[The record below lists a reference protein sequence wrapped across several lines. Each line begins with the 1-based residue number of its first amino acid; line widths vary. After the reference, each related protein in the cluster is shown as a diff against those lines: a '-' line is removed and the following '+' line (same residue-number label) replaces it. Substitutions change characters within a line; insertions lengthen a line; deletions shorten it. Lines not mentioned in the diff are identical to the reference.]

1 MVYIDKYS
9 KPLIKGPKAGAR
21 VIVMDVDYKKKLFAS
36 AVSIALVFSSLM
48 LLTGAQAGAE
58 DDLEVSNLY
67 ELTGNPPPRA
77 NIPYDFFVGWK
88 NTGDD
93 SYDATVR
100 LFSDCDQDDLADESS
115 TIAMGAG
122 EDGSVT
128 LSVTFTE
135 VGEICYSATIYYA
148 LTDYGEFENYI
159 NVEPETGDADLW
171 IEFDMEGNQA
181 SPGEEVSVIFEY
193 GNEGDVST
201 LNPVT
206 FMAYFDPLDDNATNS
221 FDPSPLTFDF
231 LSPPP
236 SDAPPEPERMEW
248 YHTIPSDTDEGRYK
262 FTIVI
267 DSDEN
272 NTDEDPDLDNNN
284 AEFEMCIGD
293 CSEPDL
299 KIWDNGIDSIRAE
312 PIDPISG
319 NTVTFKYSI
328 ENAGEG
334 DAEPPGPFDEEDGE
348 LVMHLEVMKCPDGDC
363 SEQTWVFVNQSKSIR
378 TPIGAG
384 EIFTSDAIL
393 AANWSTTSDDAGF
406 WNVRIV
412 VDGENVIDETD
423 EDNNNLDWF
432 KVYDEYFELKEQRPD
447 LIVNS
452 IDEGQGKVY
461 QNDPRTI
468 QIAVTQSIL
477 GDLMADDADVFIKIR
492 DPDMSV
498 IDWFKIDDSKTVG
511 FPPETTLFEYT
522 WTPTKLGVYEFY
534 AWVDKDDTVLEWDDT
549 NNQYDSDKYVEV
561 FEKLPDLQVV
571 SVSVAPLND
580 DGYAMVGVSSDFTAT
595 IANVGVRNMTASE
608 GSKLEVTFYTAAPIS
623 AQLALI
629 NVDQAL
635 AMGESID
642 ISIPFRFLENA
653 QYRLVA
659 KVDEAKLIQE
669 EDEWNNEDYKNIYA
683 VSSMDAYVSNLS
695 VAVNDGLA
703 GKDHPITFDL
713 GMSNIPEEGT
723 YRLHFNVSIDG
734 TFGFGEVLAVAMEN
748 MTGFYP
754 IGTGYQVGS
763 CTGKASD
770 GSTLSTRTDCEA
782 EAQKM
787 GNDYPTWKSGPYG
800 FIDFNS
806 SYNHQSV
813 VMPWIPSADRTDDY
827 VVLVEVS
834 SDINVVF
841 DNDAANVSIS
851 IEKLTTNLLVE
862 SIKVTEADGSATIK
876 VTVGYPQ
883 GEQSQLDT
891 DVALK
896 VYRASD
902 YAEGGAPID
911 ELTTKTITGLL
922 KGDSRPISFT
932 WAVKNGDY
940 IFVAVVDPDNQVKEI
955 NEIDN
960 EFPSQD
966 VTFGGSTSVDPT
978 NEEDEGLFGLPAPSM
993 AIAMGMLGL
1002 VALARR
1008 RS

>member
-1 MVYIDKYS
+1 
-9 KPLIKGPKAGAR
+9 
-21 VIVMDVDYKKKLFAS
+21 MDVDYKKKLFAS
-36 AVSIALVFSSLM
+36 AVTVALVFSSLM
-48 LLTGAQAGAE
+48 LLTGVQAGAE

-67 ELTGNPPPRA
+67 EPAGTPPPRA

-100 LFSDCDQDDLADESS
+100 LFSDCDQDDLADESD
-115 TIAMGAG
+115 TITMGAG

-135 VGEICYSATIYYA
+135 VGETCYSATIHYDS
-148 LTDYGEFENYI
+148 TDYGEFENYI

-171 IEFDMEGNQA
+171 IEFDMESNQA
-181 SPGEEVSVIFEY
+181 SPGEEVNVIFVY
-193 GNEGDVST
+193 GNEGNVST

-206 FMAYFDPLDDNATNS
+206 FMAYFDPLDDDATNS
-221 FDPSPLTFDF
+221 FAPSPVTFDF
-231 LSPPP
+231 LSPPHA
-236 SDAPPEPERMEW
+236 DAPPEPESMEW
-248 YHTIPSDTDEGRYK
+248 QYTVPSDTDEGRYK
-262 FTIVI
+262 FTVII
-267 DSDEN
+267 DSEEN
-272 NTDEDPDLDNNN
+272 NTDEDPDLDNNR

-299 KIWDNGIDSIRAE
+299 RVWDNSIDSIRAE
-312 PIDPISG
+312 PLDPISG
-319 NTVTFKYSI
+319 NTVTFTYSI

-334 DAEPPGPFDEEDGE
+334 DAVPPGPFDEEEGE
-348 LVMHLEVMKCPDGDC
+348 LVVHLEVMKCPDGDC
-363 SEQTWVFVNQSKSIR
+363 SGQTWVFVNQSKSIR
-378 TPIGAG
+378 TPIGGG

-393 AANWSTTSDDAGF
+393 AANWSTSSDDAGF

-412 VDGENVIDETD
+412 VDGEDVIDETD
-423 EDNNNLDWF
+423 ESNNDLDWF
-432 KVYDEYFELKEQRPD
+432 KVYDEYFELREQRPD
-447 LIVNS
+447 LIVNG

-468 QIAVTQSIL
+468 QVAVTQSIL
-477 GDLMADDADVFIKIR
+477 GDRMADDTDVFIKIR

-511 FPPETTLFEYT
+511 LPPETTIFEYT

-534 AWVDKDDTVLEWDDT
+534 AWVDKDDTILEWEET
-549 NNQYDSDKYVEV
+549 NNEYDSDKYVEV

-580 DGYAMVGVSSDFTAT
+580 DGYAMVGVSSNLTAT
-595 IANVGVRNMTASE
+595 IANVGVRDMTASE

-623 AQLALI
+623 AQLAII

-642 ISIPFRFLENA
+642 VSIPFMFSENA
-653 QYRLVA
+653 QYRLVV
-659 KVDEAKLIQE
+659 KVDEAKLIDE
-669 EDEWNNEDYKNIYA
+669 EDTWNNENFKNIYA

-703 GKDHPITFDL
+703 GKDHPITFNL
-713 GMSNIPEEGT
+713 GMSNLPEEGT

-748 MTGFYP
+748 ITGFYP
-754 IGTGYQVGS
+754 IGIGYQV
-763 CTGKASD
+763 
-770 GSTLSTRTDCEA
+770 
-782 EAQKM
+782 
-787 GNDYPTWKSGPYG
+787 SGPYG

-813 VMPWIPSADRTDDY
+813 VMPWIPSAERTDDY
-827 VVLVEVS
+827 VVFVEVS

-851 IEKLTTNLLVE
+851 IEKLTTNLLVD

-955 NEIDN
+955 NEMDN
-960 EFPSQD
+960 EFPSLE
-966 VTFGGSTSVDPT
+966 VTFGGPTSTGPT
-978 NEEDEGLFGLPAPSM
+978 DEEDEGLFGLPAPS
-993 AIAMGMLGL
+993 IVVAMGMVGL

>member
-1 MVYIDKYS
+1 
-9 KPLIKGPKAGAR
+9 
-21 VIVMDVDYKKKLFAS
+21 MDVDYKKKFFAS
-36 AVSIALVFSSLM
+36 AVTVALVFSSLM
-48 LLTGAQAGAE
+48 LLTGVQAGAE

-67 ELTGNPPPRA
+67 ELPGNPPPRA

-100 LFSDCDQDDLADESS
+100 LFSDCDQDDLADESD
-115 TIAMGAG
+115 TITMGAG

-135 VGEICYSATIYYA
+135 VGETCYSATIHYDS
-148 LTDYGEFENYI
+148 TDYGEFENYI

-171 IEFDMEGNQA
+171 IEFNMESNQA
-181 SPGEEVSVIFEY
+181 SPGEEVNVIFEY
-193 GNEGDVST
+193 GNEGNVST

-206 FMAYFDPLDDNATNS
+206 FMAYFDPLDDDATNS

-231 LSPPP
+231 LSPPHA
-236 SDAPPEPERMEW
+236 DAPPEPESMQW
-248 YHTIPSDTDEGRYK
+248 QYTVPSDTDEGRYK
-262 FTIVI
+262 FTVII
-267 DSDEN
+267 DSEEN
-272 NTDEDPDLDNNN
+272 NTDEDPDLDNNR

-299 KIWDNGIDSIRAE
+299 RVWDNSIDSIRAE
-312 PIDPISG
+312 PLDPISG
-319 NTVTFKYSI
+319 NTVTFTYSI
-328 ENAGEG
+328 ENVGEG
-334 DAEPPGPFDEEDGE
+334 DAEPPGPFDEEEGE
-348 LVMHLEVMKCPDGDC
+348 LVVHLEVMKCPDEDC
-363 SEQTWVFVNQSKSIR
+363 SGQTWVFVNQSKSIR
-378 TPIGAG
+378 TPIGGG

-393 AANWSTTSDDAGF
+393 AVNWSTTSDDSGF

-412 VDGENVIDETD
+412 VDGEDVIDETD
-423 EDNNNLDWF
+423 EDNNDLDWF
-432 KVYDEYFELKEQRPD
+432 KVYDEYFELREQRPD
-447 LIVNS
+447 LIVNG

-461 QNDPRTI
+461 QNDLRTI
-468 QIAVTQSIL
+468 QVAVTQSIL
-477 GDLMADDADVFIKIR
+477 GDRMADDTDVFIKIR

-511 FPPETTLFEYT
+511 LPPETTIFEYT

-534 AWVDKDDTVLEWDDT
+534 AWVDKDDTILEWEET
-549 NNQYDSDKYVEV
+549 NNEYDSDKYVEV

-580 DGYAMVGVSSDFTAT
+580 DGYAMVGVSSNLTAT
-595 IANVGVRNMTASE
+595 IANVGVRDMTASE
-608 GSKLEVTFYTAAPIS
+608 GSMLEVTFYTAAPIS
-623 AQLALI
+623 AQLAII

-642 ISIPFRFLENA
+642 VSIPFMFSENA
-653 QYRLVA
+653 QYRLVV
-659 KVDEAKLIQE
+659 KVDEAKLIDE
-669 EDEWNNEDYKNIYA
+669 EDTWNNENFKNIYA

-703 GKDHPITFDL
+703 GKDHPITFNL
-713 GMSNIPEEGT
+713 GMSNLPEEGT

-748 MTGFYP
+748 ITGFYP
-754 IGTGYQVGS
+754 IGIGYQV
-763 CTGKASD
+763 
-770 GSTLSTRTDCEA
+770 
-782 EAQKM
+782 
-787 GNDYPTWKSGPYG
+787 SGPYG

-813 VMPWIPSADRTDDY
+813 VMPWIPSAERTDDY
-827 VVLVEVS
+827 VVFVEVS

-851 IEKLTTNLLVE
+851 IEKLTTNLLVD

-955 NEIDN
+955 NEVDN
-960 EFPSQD
+960 EFPSLE
-966 VTFGGSTSVDPT
+966 VTFGGPTSTGPT
-978 NEEDEGLFGLPAPSM
+978 DEEDEGLFGLPAPS
-993 AIAMGMLGL
+993 IVVAMGMVGL

>member
-1 MVYIDKYS
+1 
-9 KPLIKGPKAGAR
+9 
-21 VIVMDVDYKKKLFAS
+21 MDVIYKKKLFAS
-36 AVSIALVFSSLM
+36 AVTVALVFSSLM
-48 LLTGAQAGAE
+48 LLTGVQAGAE

-67 ELTGNPPPRA
+67 EPAGTPPPRA
-77 NIPYDFFVGWK
+77 NIPYDFLVGWK
-88 NTGDD
+88 NMGDD

-100 LFSDCDQDDLADESS
+100 LFSDCEQNDLADESD
-115 TIAMGAG
+115 TITMGGG

-135 VGEICYSATIYYA
+135 VGETCYSATINYA
-148 LTDYGEFENYI
+148 STDYGEFENFV

-171 IEFDMEGNQA
+171 IEFNMENNQA
-181 SPGEEVSVIFEY
+181 SPGEDVNVIFEY
-193 GNEGDVST
+193 GDEGDVST

-206 FMAYFDPLDDNATNS
+206 FMAYFDPLDDDATNS
-221 FDPSPLTFDF
+221 FAPSPLTFDF
-231 LSPPP
+231 LSPPHA
-236 SDAPPEPERMEW
+236 DAPPEPESMEW
-248 YHTIPSDTDEGRYK
+248 QYTVPSDTDEGRYK
-262 FTIVI
+262 FTVII
-267 DSDEN
+267 DSEEN
-272 NTDEDPDLDNNN
+272 NTDEDPDLDNNR

-299 KIWDNGIDSIRAE
+299 KVWDNSIDSIRAE
-312 PIDPISG
+312 PLDPISG

-328 ENAGEG
+328 ENVGEG
-334 DAEPPGPFDEEDGE
+334 DAEPPGPFDEEDGD
-348 LVMHLEVMKCPDGDC
+348 LVVHLEVLDCSLTTADPCRKDGDGNYLW
-363 SEQTWVFVNQSKSIR
+363 EYVNQSKSIR
-378 TPIGAG
+378 TPIGGG

-447 LIVNS
+447 LIVNG

-468 QIAVTQSIL
+468 QIAVTQSTL
-477 GDLMADDADVFIKIR
+477 GDAFADGTDVFIKIR

-498 IDWFKIDDSKTVG
+498 IDWFPLDESKGCTGCPKTVG
-511 FPPETTLFEYT
+511 FPPETTIFEYT

-534 AWVDKDDTVLEWDDT
+534 AWVDKDDTVLEWDET

-580 DGYAMVGVSSDFTAT
+580 DGYAMVGVSSDLTAT
-595 IANVGVRNMTASE
+595 IANIGVRDMTTSE

-623 AQLALI
+623 AQLATI
-629 NVDQAL
+629 TVDQAL

-642 ISIPFRFLENA
+642 ISIPFKFSENA

-713 GMSNIPEEGT
+713 GMSNLPEEGT

-734 TFGFGEVLAVAMEN
+734 TFGWGEVLAVAMEN

-754 IGTGYQVGS
+754 IGAGYQV
-763 CTGKASD
+763 
-770 GSTLSTRTDCEA
+770 
-782 EAQKM
+782 
-787 GNDYPTWKSGPYG
+787 SGPYG

-813 VMPWIPSADRTDDY
+813 VMPWIPGADRTDDY
-827 VVLVEVS
+827 VVFVEVS

-841 DNDAANVSIS
+841 DNDAANFSIS
-851 IEKLTTNLLVE
+851 IEKLTTNLLVD

-883 GEQSQLDT
+883 GEHSQLDT

-932 WAVKNGDY
+932 WAAKNGDY

-955 NEIDN
+955 NEMDN
-960 EFPSQD
+960 EFPSLE
-966 VTFGGSTSVDPT
+966 VTFGGPTSIDPT
-978 NEEDEGLFGLPAPSM
+978 DEEDKGLFGLPAPS
-993 AIAMGMLGL
+993 IVVAMVMVGL

>member
-1 MVYIDKYS
+1 
-9 KPLIKGPKAGAR
+9 
-21 VIVMDVDYKKKLFAS
+21 MDVDYKKKLFAS
-36 AVSIALVFSSLM
+36 VVAVALIFSSLM
-48 LLTGAQAGAE
+48 LLTGVQAGAE

-67 ELTGNPPPRA
+67 ELPGNPPPRA

-100 LFSDCDQDDLADESS
+100 LFSDCDQDDLADASD
-115 TIAMGAG
+115 TITMGAG

-135 VGEICYSATIYYA
+135 VGETCYSATIHYDS
-148 LTDYGEFENYI
+148 TDYGEFENYI

-171 IEFDMEGNQA
+171 IEFDMESNQA
-181 SPGEEVSVIFEY
+181 SPGEEVNVIFEY

-206 FMAYFDPLDDNATNS
+206 FMAYFDPLDDDATNS

-231 LSPPP
+231 LSPPHA
-236 SDAPPEPERMEW
+236 DAPPEPESMQW
-248 YHTIPSDTDEGRYK
+248 QYTVPSDTDEGRYK
-262 FTIVI
+262 FTVII
-267 DSDEN
+267 DSEEN
-272 NTDEDPDLDNNN
+272 NTDEDPDLDNNR

-299 KIWDNGIDSIRAE
+299 RVWDNSIDSIRAE
-312 PIDPISG
+312 PLDPISG
-319 NTVTFKYSI
+319 NTVTFTYSI

-334 DAEPPGPFDEEDGE
+334 DAEPPGPFDEEEGE
-348 LVMHLEVMKCPDGDC
+348 LVVHLEVMKCPDEDC
-363 SEQTWVFVNQSKSIR
+363 SGQTWVFVNQSKSIR
-378 TPIGAG
+378 TPIGGG

-393 AANWSTTSDDAGF
+393 AVNWSTTFDDSGF

-412 VDGENVIDETD
+412 VDGEDVIDETD
-423 EDNNNLDWF
+423 EDNNDLDWF
-432 KVYDEYFELKEQRPD
+432 KVYDEYFELREQRPD
-447 LIVNS
+447 LIVNG

-461 QNDPRTI
+461 QYDPRTI
-468 QIAVTQSIL
+468 QVAVTQSIL
-477 GDLMADDADVFIKIR
+477 GDRMADDTDVFIKIR

-511 FPPETTLFEYT
+511 LPPETTIFEYT

-534 AWVDKDDTVLEWDDT
+534 AWVDKDDTILEWEET
-549 NNQYDSDKYVEV
+549 NNEYDSDKYVEV

-580 DGYAMVGVSSDFTAT
+580 DGYAIVGVSSNLTAT
-595 IANVGVRNMTASE
+595 IANVGVRDMTASE

-623 AQLALI
+623 AQLAII

-642 ISIPFRFLENA
+642 VSIPFMFSENA
-653 QYRLVA
+653 QYRLVV
-659 KVDEAKLIQE
+659 KVDEAKLIDE
-669 EDEWNNEDYKNIYA
+669 EDTWNNENFKNIYA

-703 GKDHPITFDL
+703 GKDHPITFNL
-713 GMSNIPEEGT
+713 GMSNLPEEGT

-748 MTGFYP
+748 ITGFYP
-754 IGTGYQVGS
+754 IGIGYQV
-763 CTGKASD
+763 
-770 GSTLSTRTDCEA
+770 
-782 EAQKM
+782 
-787 GNDYPTWKSGPYG
+787 SGPYG

-813 VMPWIPSADRTDDY
+813 VMPWIPSAERTDDY
-827 VVLVEVS
+827 FVFVEVS

-851 IEKLTTNLLVE
+851 IEKLTTNLLVD

-891 DVALK
+891 DVVLK

-955 NEIDN
+955 NEMDN
-960 EFPSQD
+960 EFPSLE
-966 VTFGGSTSVDPT
+966 VAFGGPTSTGPT
-978 NEEDEGLFGLPAPSM
+978 DEEDEGLFGLPAPS
-993 AIAMGMLGL
+993 IVVAMGMVGL

>member
-1 MVYIDKYS
+1 
-9 KPLIKGPKAGAR
+9 
-21 VIVMDVDYKKKLFAS
+21 MDVNYKKKLFAS
-36 AVSIALVFSSLM
+36 AVTVALVFSSLM
-48 LLTGAQAGAE
+48 LLTGVQAGAE

-67 ELTGNPPPRA
+67 EPAGTPPPRA
-77 NIPYDFFVGWK
+77 NIPYDFLVGWK
-88 NTGDD
+88 NMGDD

-100 LFSDCDQDDLADESS
+100 LFSDCDQDGLADESD
-115 TIAMGAG
+115 TITMGAG

-135 VGEICYSATIYYA
+135 VGDTCYSATIFYDSI
-148 LTDYGEFENYI
+148 DYGEFENYV

-171 IEFDMEGNQA
+171 IGFNMENNQA
-181 SPGEEVSVIFEY
+181 NPGEDVNVIFEY
-193 GNEGDVST
+193 GDEGDVST

-206 FMAYFDPLDDNATNS
+206 FMAYFDPLDDDATNS
-221 FDPSPLTFDF
+221 FAPSPVTFDF
-231 LSPPP
+231 LSPPHA
-236 SDAPPEPERMEW
+236 DAPPEPESMEW
-248 YHTIPSDTDEGRYK
+248 QYTVPSDTDEGRYK
-262 FTIVI
+262 FTVII
-267 DSDEN
+267 DSEEN
-272 NTDEDPDLDNNN
+272 NTDEDPDLDNNR

-293 CSEPDL
+293 CTEPDL
-299 KIWDNGIDSIRAE
+299 RVWDNSIDSIRAE
-312 PIDPISG
+312 PLDPISG
-319 NTVTFKYSI
+319 NTVTFTYSI

-334 DAEPPGPFDEEDGE
+334 DAVPPGPFDEEEGE
-348 LVMHLEVMKCPDGDC
+348 LVVHLEVMKCPDGDC
-363 SEQTWVFVNQSKSIR
+363 SGQTWVFVNQSKSIR
-378 TPIGAG
+378 TPIGGG

-393 AANWSTTSDDAGF
+393 AANWSTSSDDAGF

-412 VDGENVIDETD
+412 VDGEDVIDETD
-423 EDNNNLDWF
+423 ESNNVLDWF
-432 KVYDEYFELKEQRPD
+432 KVYDEYFELREQRPD
-447 LIVNS
+447 LIVNG

-468 QIAVTQSIL
+468 QVAVTQSTL
-477 GDLMADDADVFIKIR
+477 GDRMADDTDVFIKIR

-511 FPPETTLFEYT
+511 LPPETTLFEYT

-534 AWVDKDDTVLEWDDT
+534 AWVDKDDTILEWDDT
-549 NNQYDSDKYVEV
+549 NNQYGSDKYVEV
-561 FEKLPDLQVV
+561 FEKLPDLDVV

-580 DGYAMVGVSSDFTAT
+580 DGYAMVGVSSNLTAT
-595 IANVGVRNMTASE
+595 IANVGVRDMTASE

-623 AQLALI
+623 AQLATI

-642 ISIPFRFLENA
+642 VSIPFMFSENA
-653 QYRLVA
+653 QYRLVV
-659 KVDEAKLIQE
+659 KVDEAKLI
-669 EDEWNNEDYKNIYA
+669 DEVDIWNNENFKNIYA

-695 VAVNDGLA
+695 VALNDGLA

-713 GMSNIPEEGT
+713 GMSNLPEEGT

-734 TFGFGEVLAVAMEN
+734 TFGFGEVLAVSMEN
-748 MTGFYP
+748 TTVSGNPAGSCDGKDVTVKDGKQYCTV
-754 IGTGYQVGS
+754 GTGYQV
-763 CTGKASD
+763 
-770 GSTLSTRTDCEA
+770 
-782 EAQKM
+782 
-787 GNDYPTWKSGPYG
+787 SGPYG

-813 VMPWIPSADRTDDY
+813 VMPWIPSAERTDDY
-827 VVLVEVS
+827 VVFVEVS

-851 IEKLTTNLLVE
+851 IVKLTTNLLVD

-955 NEIDN
+955 NEMDN
-960 EFPSQD
+960 EFPSLE
-966 VTFGGSTSVDPT
+966 VAFGGPTSTGPT
-978 NEEDEGLFGLPAPSM
+978 DEEDEGLFGLPAPS
-993 AIAMGMLGL
+993 IVVAMGMIGL

>member
-1 MVYIDKYS
+1 
-9 KPLIKGPKAGAR
+9 
-21 VIVMDVDYKKKLFAS
+21 MDVNYKKKLFAS
-36 AVSIALVFSSLM
+36 AVTVALVFSSLM
-48 LLTGAQAGAE
+48 LLTGVQAGAE

-67 ELTGNPPPRA
+67 EPAGTPPPRA
-77 NIPYDFFVGWK
+77 NIPYDFLVGWK
-88 NTGDD
+88 NMGDD

-100 LFSDCDQDDLADESS
+100 LFSDCDQDGLADESD
-115 TIAMGAG
+115 TITMGAG

-135 VGEICYSATIYYA
+135 VGETCYSATIFYDSI
-148 LTDYGEFENYI
+148 DYGEFENYV

-171 IEFDMEGNQA
+171 IGFNMENNQA
-181 SPGEEVSVIFEY
+181 NPGEDVNVIFEY
-193 GNEGDVST
+193 GDEGDVST

-206 FMAYFDPLDDNATNS
+206 FMAYFDPLDDDATNS
-221 FDPSPLTFDF
+221 FAPSPVTFDF
-231 LSPPP
+231 LSPPHA
-236 SDAPPEPERMEW
+236 DAPPEPESMEW
-248 YHTIPSDTDEGRYK
+248 QYTVPSDTDEGRYK
-262 FTIVI
+262 FTVII
-267 DSDEN
+267 DSEEN
-272 NTDEDPDLDNNN
+272 NTDEDPDLDNNR

-293 CSEPDL
+293 CTEPDL
-299 KIWDNGIDSIRAE
+299 RVWDNSIDSIRAE
-312 PIDPISG
+312 PLDPISG
-319 NTVTFKYSI
+319 NTVTFTYSI

-334 DAEPPGPFDEEDGE
+334 DAVPPGPFDEEEGE
-348 LVMHLEVMKCPDGDC
+348 LVVHLEVMKCPDGDC
-363 SEQTWVFVNQSKSIR
+363 SGQTWVFVNQSKSIR
-378 TPIGAG
+378 TPIGGG

-393 AANWSTTSDDAGF
+393 AANWSTSSDDAGF

-412 VDGENVIDETD
+412 VDGEDVIDETD
-423 EDNNNLDWF
+423 ESNNDLDWF
-432 KVYDEYFELKEQRPD
+432 KVYDEYFELREQRPD
-447 LIVNS
+447 LIVNG

-468 QIAVTQSIL
+468 QVAVTQSTL
-477 GDLMADDADVFIKIR
+477 GDRMADDTDVFIKIR

-511 FPPETTLFEYT
+511 LPPETTLFEYT

-534 AWVDKDDTVLEWDDT
+534 AWVDKDDTILEWDDT
-549 NNQYDSDKYVEV
+549 NNQYGSDKYVEV
-561 FEKLPDLQVV
+561 FEKLPDLDVV

-580 DGYAMVGVSSDFTAT
+580 DGYAMVGVSSNLTAT
-595 IANVGVRNMTASE
+595 IANVGVRDMTASE

-623 AQLALI
+623 AQLATI

-642 ISIPFRFLENA
+642 VSIPFMFSENA
-653 QYRLVA
+653 QYRLVV
-659 KVDEAKLIQE
+659 KVDEAKLI
-669 EDEWNNEDYKNIYA
+669 DEVDTWNNENFKNIYA

-695 VAVNDGLA
+695 VALNDGLA

-713 GMSNIPEEGT
+713 GMSNLPEEGT

-734 TFGFGEVLAVAMEN
+734 TFGFGEVLAVSMEN
-748 MTGFYP
+748 TTVSGNPAGSCDGKDVTVKDGKQYCTV
-754 IGTGYQVGS
+754 GTGYQV
-763 CTGKASD
+763 
-770 GSTLSTRTDCEA
+770 
-782 EAQKM
+782 
-787 GNDYPTWKSGPYG
+787 SGPYG

-813 VMPWIPSADRTDDY
+813 VMPWIPSAERTDDY
-827 VVLVEVS
+827 VVFVEVS

-851 IEKLTTNLLVE
+851 IEKLTTNLLVD

-955 NEIDN
+955 NEMDN
-960 EFPSQD
+960 EFPSLE
-966 VTFGGSTSVDPT
+966 VAFGGPTSTGPT
-978 NEEDEGLFGLPAPSM
+978 DEEDEGLFGLPAPS
-993 AIAMGMLGL
+993 IVVAMGMIGL

>member
-1 MVYIDKYS
+1 
-9 KPLIKGPKAGAR
+9 
-21 VIVMDVDYKKKLFAS
+21 MDVDYKKKLFAS
-36 AVSIALVFSSLM
+36 VVAVALIFSSLM
-48 LLTGAQAGAE
+48 LLTGVQAGAE

-67 ELTGNPPPRA
+67 ELPGNPPPRA

-100 LFSDCDQDDLADESS
+100 LFSDCDQDDLADESD
-115 TIAMGAG
+115 TITMGAG

-135 VGEICYSATIYYA
+135 VGETCYSATIHYDS
-148 LTDYGEFENYI
+148 TDYGEFENYI

-171 IEFDMEGNQA
+171 IEFDMESNQA
-181 SPGEEVSVIFEY
+181 SPGEEVNVIFEY

-206 FMAYFDPLDDNATNS
+206 FMAYFDPLDDDATNNS

-231 LSPPP
+231 LSPPHA
-236 SDAPPEPERMEW
+236 DAPPEPESMQW
-248 YHTIPSDTDEGRYK
+248 QYTVPSDTDEGRYK
-262 FTIVI
+262 FTVII
-267 DSDEN
+267 DSEEN
-272 NTDEDPDLDNNN
+272 NTDEDPDLDNNR

-293 CSEPDL
+293 CTEPDL
-299 KIWDNGIDSIRAE
+299 RVWDNSIDSIRAE
-312 PIDPISG
+312 PLDPISG
-319 NTVTFKYSI
+319 NTVTFTYSI

-334 DAEPPGPFDEEDGE
+334 DAEPPGPFDEEEGE
-348 LVMHLEVMKCPDGDC
+348 LVVHLEVMKCPDEDC
-363 SEQTWVFVNQSKSIR
+363 SGQTWVFVNQSKSIR
-378 TPIGAG
+378 TPIGGG

-393 AANWSTTSDDAGF
+393 AVNWSTIFDDSGF

-412 VDGENVIDETD
+412 VDGEDVIDETD
-423 EDNNNLDWF
+423 EDNNDLDWF
-432 KVYDEYFELKEQRPD
+432 KVYDEYFELREQRPD
-447 LIVNS
+447 LIVNG

-468 QIAVTQSIL
+468 QVAVTQSIL
-477 GDLMADDADVFIKIR
+477 GDRMADDTDVFIKIR

-511 FPPETTLFEYT
+511 LPPETTIFEYT

-534 AWVDKDDTVLEWDDT
+534 AWVDKDDTILEWEET
-549 NNQYDSDKYVEV
+549 NNEYDSDKYVEV

-580 DGYAMVGVSSDFTAT
+580 DGYAMVGVSSNLTAT
-595 IANVGVRNMTASE
+595 IANVGVRDMTASE

-623 AQLALI
+623 AQLAII

-642 ISIPFRFLENA
+642 VSIPFMFSENA
-653 QYRLVA
+653 QYRLVV
-659 KVDEAKLIQE
+659 KVDEAKLIDE
-669 EDEWNNEDYKNIYA
+669 EDTWNNENFKNIYA

-703 GKDHPITFDL
+703 GKDHPITFNL
-713 GMSNIPEEGT
+713 GMSNLPEEGT

-748 MTGFYP
+748 ITGFYP
-754 IGTGYQVGS
+754 IGIGYQV
-763 CTGKASD
+763 
-770 GSTLSTRTDCEA
+770 
-782 EAQKM
+782 
-787 GNDYPTWKSGPYG
+787 SGPYG

-813 VMPWIPSADRTDDY
+813 VMPWIPSAERTDDY
-827 VVLVEVS
+827 VVFVEVS

-851 IEKLTTNLLVE
+851 IEKLTTNLLVD

-940 IFVAVVDPDNQVKEI
+940 IFVAIVDPDNQVKEI
-955 NEIDN
+955 NEMDN
-960 EFPSQD
+960 EFPSLE
-966 VTFGGSTSVDPT
+966 VTFGGPTSTDPT
-978 NEEDEGLFGLPAPSM
+978 DEEDEGLFGLPAPS
-993 AIAMGMLGL
+993 IVVAMGMVGL

>member
-1 MVYIDKYS
+1 
-9 KPLIKGPKAGAR
+9 
-21 VIVMDVDYKKKLFAS
+21 MDVNYKKKLFAS
-36 AVSIALVFSSLM
+36 AVTVALVFSSLM
-48 LLTGAQAGAE
+48 LLTGVQAGAE

-67 ELTGNPPPRA
+67 EPAGTPPPRA
-77 NIPYDFFVGWK
+77 NIPYDFLVGWK

-100 LFSDCDQDDLADESS
+100 LFSDCDQDDLADESD
-115 TIAMGAG
+115 TITMGAG

-135 VGEICYSATIYYA
+135 VGETCYSATIHYDS
-148 LTDYGEFENYI
+148 TDYGEFENYI
-159 NVEPETGDADLW
+159 NVEPETGDANLW

-181 SPGEEVSVIFEY
+181 SPGEEVNVIFEY

-206 FMAYFDPLDDNATNS
+206 FMAYFDPLDDDATNS
-221 FDPSPLTFDF
+221 FAPSPVTFDF
-231 LSPPP
+231 LSPPHA
-236 SDAPPEPERMEW
+236 DAPPEPESMEW
-248 YHTIPSDTDEGRYK
+248 QYTVPSDTDEGRYK
-262 FTIVI
+262 FTVII
-267 DSDEN
+267 DSEEN
-272 NTDEDPDLDNNN
+272 NTDEDPDLDNNR

-299 KIWDNGIDSIRAE
+299 RVWDNSIDSIRAE
-312 PIDPISG
+312 PLDPISG
-319 NTVTFKYSI
+319 NTVTFTYSI

-334 DAEPPGPFDEEDGE
+334 DAVPPGPFDEEEGE
-348 LVMHLEVMKCPDGDC
+348 LVVHLEVMKCPDGDC
-363 SEQTWVFVNQSKSIR
+363 SGQTWVFVNQSKSIR
-378 TPIGAG
+378 TPIGGG

-393 AANWSTTSDDAGF
+393 AANWSTSSDDAGF

-412 VDGENVIDETD
+412 VDGEDVIDETD
-423 EDNNNLDWF
+423 ESNNDLDWF
-432 KVYDEYFELKEQRPD
+432 KVYDEYFELREQRPD
-447 LIVNS
+447 LIVNG

-468 QIAVTQSIL
+468 QVAVTQSTL
-477 GDLMADDADVFIKIR
+477 GDRMADDTDVFIKIR

-511 FPPETTLFEYT
+511 LPPETTLFEYT

-534 AWVDKDDTVLEWDDT
+534 AWVDKDDTILEWDDT
-549 NNQYDSDKYVEV
+549 NNQYGSDKYVEV
-561 FEKLPDLQVV
+561 FEKLPDLDVV

-580 DGYAMVGVSSDFTAT
+580 DGYAMVGVSSNLTAT
-595 IANVGVRNMTASE
+595 IANVGVRDMTASE

-623 AQLALI
+623 AQLAII

-642 ISIPFRFLENA
+642 VSIPFMFSENA
-653 QYRLVA
+653 QYRLVV
-659 KVDEAKLIQE
+659 KVDEAKLI
-669 EDEWNNEDYKNIYA
+669 DEVDTWNNENFKNIYA

-703 GKDHPITFDL
+703 GKDHPITFNL
-713 GMSNIPEEGT
+713 GMSNLPEEGT

-748 MTGFYP
+748 ITGFYP
-754 IGTGYQVGS
+754 IGIGYQV
-763 CTGKASD
+763 
-770 GSTLSTRTDCEA
+770 
-782 EAQKM
+782 
-787 GNDYPTWKSGPYG
+787 SGPYG

-813 VMPWIPSADRTDDY
+813 VMPWIPSAERTDDY
-827 VVLVEVS
+827 VVFVEVS

-851 IEKLTTNLLVE
+851 IVKLTTNLLVD

-955 NEIDN
+955 NEMDN
-960 EFPSQD
+960 EFPSLE
-966 VTFGGSTSVDPT
+966 VAFGGPTSTGPT
-978 NEEDEGLFGLPAPSM
+978 DEEDEGFLGLPAPS
-993 AIAMGMLGL
+993 IVVAMGMVGL

>member
-1 MVYIDKYS
+1 
-9 KPLIKGPKAGAR
+9 
-21 VIVMDVDYKKKLFAS
+21 MDVDYKKKLFAS
-36 AVSIALVFSSLM
+36 AVTVALVFSSLM

-67 ELTGNPPPRA
+67 EPAGTPPPRA
-77 NIPYDFFVGWK
+77 NIPYDFLVGWK

-100 LFSDCDQDDLADESS
+100 LFSDCDQNDLADESD
-115 TIAMGAG
+115 TITMGAG

-135 VGEICYSATIYYA
+135 VGEICYSATINYA
-148 LTDYGEFENYI
+148 STDYGEFENFV

-171 IEFDMEGNQA
+171 IEFNMENNQA
-181 SPGEEVSVIFEY
+181 SPGEDVNVIFEY
-193 GNEGDVST
+193 GDEGDVST

-206 FMAYFDPLDDNATNS
+206 FMAYFDPLDDDATNS
-221 FDPSPLTFDF
+221 FAPSPVTFDF
-231 LSPPP
+231 LSPPHA
-236 SDAPPEPERMEW
+236 DAPPEPESMEW
-248 YHTIPSDTDEGRYK
+248 QYTVPSDTDEGRYK
-262 FTIVI
+262 FTVII
-267 DSDEN
+267 DSEEN
-272 NTDEDPDLDNNN
+272 NTDEDPDLDNNR

-299 KIWDNGIDSIRAE
+299 RVWDNSIDSIRAE
-312 PIDPISG
+312 PLDPISG
-319 NTVTFKYSI
+319 NTVTFTYSI

-334 DAEPPGPFDEEDGE
+334 DAEPPGPFDEEEGE
-348 LVMHLEVMKCPDGDC
+348 LVVHLEVMKCPDGDC
-363 SEQTWVFVNQSKSIR
+363 SGQTWVFVNQSKSIR
-378 TPIGAG
+378 TPIGGG

-447 LIVNS
+447 LIVNG

-468 QIAVTQSIL
+468 HIAVTQSTL
-477 GDLMADDADVFIKIR
+477 GDAFADGTDVFIKIR

-498 IDWFKIDDSKTVG
+498 IDWFPLDESKGCTGCPKTVG
-511 FPPETTLFEYT
+511 FPPETTIFEYT

-534 AWVDKDDTVLEWDDT
+534 AWVDKDDTVLEWDET

-580 DGYAMVGVSSDFTAT
+580 DGYAMVGVSSNLTAT
-595 IANVGVRNMTASE
+595 IANVGVRDMTASE

-623 AQLALI
+623 AQLATI
-629 NVDQAL
+629 TVDQAL

-642 ISIPFRFLENA
+642 ISIPFKFSENA

-713 GMSNIPEEGT
+713 GMSNLPEEGT

-748 MTGFYP
+748 ITGFYP
-754 IGTGYQVGS
+754 IGTGYQV
-763 CTGKASD
+763 
-770 GSTLSTRTDCEA
+770 
-782 EAQKM
+782 
-787 GNDYPTWKSGPYG
+787 SGPYG

-827 VVLVEVS
+827 VVFVEVS

-851 IEKLTTNLLVE
+851 IEKLTTNLIIEAVKVCNGE
-862 SIKVTEADGSATIK
+862 SKPDCIDSASIKVTI
-876 VTVGYPQ
+876 GYPQ
-883 GEQSQLDT
+883 GEESQLD
-891 DVALK
+891 LNIGLE
-896 VYRASD
+896 VYKASD
-902 YAEGGAPID
+902 YEAGEPPFYTF
-911 ELTTKTITGLL
+911 TTKSIDGILR
-922 KGDSRPISFT
+922 GDSRSISFT
-932 WAVKNGDY
+932 WAIKNTGVPY
-940 IFVAVVDPDNQVKEI
+940 IFVATIDPDDEIREI

-960 EFPSQD
+960 SYPSIE
-966 VTFGGSTSVDPT
+966 VTFGGTTSTDSTDG
-978 NEEDEGLFGLPAPSM
+978 EDEGLFGLPAPS
-993 AIAMGMLGL
+993 IVVAMGMVGL

>member
-1 MVYIDKYS
+1 
-9 KPLIKGPKAGAR
+9 
-21 VIVMDVDYKKKLFAS
+21 MDVDYKKKLFAS
-36 AVSIALVFSSLM
+36 AVTVALIFSSLM

-58 DDLEVSNLY
+58 DDLEVNNLY
-67 ELTGNPPPRA
+67 ETAGSPPPRA
-77 NIPYDFFVGWK
+77 NIPYDFVVGWR
-88 NTGDD
+88 NMGDD

-100 LFSDCDQDDLADESS
+100 LFADCDQDDLADESE
-115 TIAMGAG
+115 TISMGAG
-122 EDGSVT
+122 DDGSVT
-128 LSVTFTE
+128 LSVTFTDI
-135 VGEICYSATIYYA
+135 GEICYSATIHYDSN
-148 LTDYGEFENYI
+148 DYGEFENYVI
-159 NVEPETGDADLW
+159 VEPETGDADLW
-171 IEFDMEGNQA
+171 VEFDMESNQA
-181 SPGEEVSVIFEY
+181 QPGEEVNVVFEY

-201 LNPVT
+201 LNPLT
-206 FMAYFDPLDDNATNS
+206 FMAYFDPFDDDATNS
-221 FDPSPLTFDF
+221 FAPSPVTFDF
-231 LSPPP
+231 LSPPYN
-236 SDAPPEPERMEW
+236 SDDPPQRSEW
-248 YHTIPSDTDEGRYK
+248 SYTVPGDTDEGRYK
-262 FTIVI
+262 FTVVI
-267 DSDEN
+267 DSEEN
-272 NTDEDPDLDNNN
+272 NTDEDPDLDNNK

-293 CSEPDL
+293 CTEPDL
-299 KIWDNGIDSIRAE
+299 RVWDNGIDSIRGE

-348 LVMHLEVMKCPDGDC
+348 LVMHLEVLDCSLTTADPCRKDGDGNYLW
-363 SEQTWVFVNQSKSIR
+363 EYVNQSKSIR
-378 TPIGAG
+378 TPVGG
-384 EIFTSDAIL
+384 GDIFTSDGIL
-393 AANWSTTSDDAGF
+393 AVNWSTSPDDAGL

-412 VDGENVIDETD
+412 VDAENVIDETD
-423 EDNNNLDWF
+423 ENNNDLDWF
-432 KVYDEYFELKEQRPD
+432 KVYDEYFELREQRPD
-447 LIVNS
+447 LIVNG

-468 QIAVTQSIL
+468 QVAVTQSIL
-477 GDLMADDADVFIKIR
+477 GDAFADDTDVFIKIR

-498 IDWFKIDDSKTVG
+498 IDWFKIDDSMTVG
-511 FPPETTLFEYT
+511 FPPDNTLFEYT

-534 AWVDKDDTVLEWDDT
+534 AWVDKDDTILEWDET
-549 NNQYDSDKYVEV
+549 NNQYDSDKYIEV
-561 FEKLPDLQVV
+561 FEKLPDLDVV

-580 DGYAMVGVSSDFTAT
+580 DGYAMVGVSSNLTAT
-595 IANVGVRNMTASE
+595 IANIGVRDMTASE
-608 GSKLEVTFYTAAPIS
+608 GSKLEVTFYTAAPVS
-623 AQLALI
+623 AQLATI

-642 ISIPFRFLENA
+642 VSIPFMFSENA
-653 QYRLVA
+653 QYRLVV
-659 KVDEAKLIQE
+659 KVDEAKLIDE
-669 EDEWNNEDYKNIYA
+669 EDTWNNENFKNIYA

-713 GMSNIPEEGT
+713 GMANLPEEGT

-754 IGTGYQVGS
+754 IGTGYQV
-763 CTGKASD
+763 
-770 GSTLSTRTDCEA
+770 
-782 EAQKM
+782 
-787 GNDYPTWKSGPYG
+787 SGPYG

-813 VMPWIPSADRTDDY
+813 VMPWIPGADRTDDY

-902 YAEGGAPID
+902 YTEGGAPID

-940 IFVAVVDPDNQVKEI
+940 IFVAVVDPENQVKEI
-955 NEIDN
+955 NEMDN
-960 EFPSQD
+960 EFPSLE
-966 VTFGGSTSVDPT
+966 VTFGDSITTGPT
-978 NEEDEGLFGLPAPSM
+978 DEEDEGLFGLPAPS
-993 AIAMGMLGL
+993 IVVAMGMVGL

>member
-1 MVYIDKYS
+1 
-9 KPLIKGPKAGAR
+9 
-21 VIVMDVDYKKKLFAS
+21 MDVDYKKKLFAS
-36 AVSIALVFSSLM
+36 AVTVALIFSSLM

-67 ELTGNPPPRA
+67 EPAGNPPPRA
-77 NIPYDFFVGWK
+77 NIPYDFLVGWK
-88 NTGDD
+88 NSGDD

-100 LFSDCDQDDLADESS
+100 LFSDCEQNDLADESD
-115 TIAMGAG
+115 TITMGAG

-135 VGEICYSATIYYA
+135 VGDTCYSATIFYESV
-148 LTDYGEFENYI
+148 DYGEFENFV

-171 IEFDMEGNQA
+171 IEFDMENNQA
-181 SPGEEVSVIFEY
+181 NPGEEVNVIFEY
-193 GNEGDVST
+193 GDEGDVST

-206 FMAYFDPLDDNATNS
+206 FMAYFDPLDDDATNS
-221 FDPSPLTFDF
+221 FAPSPVTFDF
-231 LSPPP
+231 LSPPHA
-236 SDAPPEPERMEW
+236 DAPPEPDRMEW
-248 YHTIPSDTDEGRYK
+248 QYTVPGDTDEGRYK
-262 FTIVI
+262 FTVII
-267 DSDEN
+267 DSEEN
-272 NTDEDPDLDNNN
+272 NTDEDPDLDNNR

-293 CSEPDL
+293 CTEPDL
-299 KIWDNGIDSIRAE
+299 RVWDNSIDSIRAE

-319 NTVTFKYSI
+319 NIVTFKYSI

-348 LVMHLEVMKCPDGDC
+348 LVMYLEVMKCPDGDC
-363 SEQTWVFVNQSKSIR
+363 SGQTWVFVNQSKSIR
-378 TPIGAG
+378 TPIGGG

-393 AANWSTTSDDAGF
+393 AINWSTTPDDAGF
-406 WNVRIV
+406 WNVRVI

-423 EDNNNLDWF
+423 ENNNDLDWF
-432 KVYDEYFELKEQRPD
+432 KVYDGYFELKEQRPD
-447 LIVNS
+447 LIVNG

-468 QIAVTQSIL
+468 QIAVTQTVL
-477 GDLMADDADVFIKIR
+477 GDAFADDTDVFIKIR

-511 FPPETTLFEYT
+511 FPPETTIFEYI
-522 WTPTKLGVYEFY
+522 WTPTILGVYEFY
-534 AWVDKDDTVLEWDDT
+534 AWVDKDDTILEWDET

-561 FEKLPDLQVV
+561 FEKLPDLDVV

-580 DGYAMVGVSSDFTAT
+580 DGYAMVGVSSNLTAT
-595 IANVGVRNMTASE
+595 IANVGVRDMTASE

-623 AQLALI
+623 AQLAII

-642 ISIPFRFLENA
+642 ISIPFKFSENA

-713 GMSNIPEEGT
+713 GMSNLPEEGT

-734 TFGFGEVLAVAMEN
+734 TFGWGEVLAVAMEN

-754 IGTGYQVGS
+754 IGTGYQV
-763 CTGKASD
+763 
-770 GSTLSTRTDCEA
+770 
-782 EAQKM
+782 
-787 GNDYPTWKSGPYG
+787 SGPYG

-813 VMPWIPSADRTDDY
+813 VMPWIPGAERTDDY

-851 IEKLTTNLLVE
+851 IEKLTTNLLVD

-955 NEIDN
+955 NEMDN
-960 EFPSQD
+960 EFPSLE
-966 VTFGGSTSVDPT
+966 VTFGDSTSTGPID
-978 NEEDEGLFGLPAPSM
+978 EEDEGLFGLPAPS
-993 AIAMGMLGL
+993 IVVAMGMVGL

>member
-1 MVYIDKYS
+1 
-9 KPLIKGPKAGAR
+9 
-21 VIVMDVDYKKKLFAS
+21 MDVDYKKKLFAS
-36 AVSIALVFSSLM
+36 AVTVALVFSSLM
-48 LLTGAQAGAE
+48 LLTGVQAGAE

-67 ELTGNPPPRA
+67 ELPGNPPPRA

-100 LFSDCDQDDLADESS
+100 LFSDCDQDDLADESD
-115 TIAMGAG
+115 TITMGAG

-135 VGEICYSATIYYA
+135 VGETCYSATIHYDS
-148 LTDYGEFENYI
+148 TDYGEFENYI

-171 IEFDMEGNQA
+171 IEFDMESNQA
-181 SPGEEVSVIFEY
+181 SPGEEVNVIFEY
-193 GNEGDVST
+193 GNEGYVRT

-206 FMAYFDPLDDNATNS
+206 FMAYFDPLDDDATNNS
-221 FDPSPLTFDF
+221 FDPSPMTFDF
-231 LSPPP
+231 LSPPHA
-236 SDAPPEPERMEW
+236 DAPPEPESMQW
-248 YHTIPSDTDEGRYK
+248 QYTVPSDTDEGRYK
-262 FTIVI
+262 FTVII
-267 DSDEN
+267 DSEEN
-272 NTDEDPDLDNNN
+272 NTDEDPDLDNNR

-299 KIWDNGIDSIRAE
+299 RVWDNSIDSIRAE
-312 PIDPISG
+312 PLDPISG
-319 NTVTFKYSI
+319 NTVTFTYSI

-334 DAEPPGPFDEEDGE
+334 DAEPPGPFDEEEGE
-348 LVMHLEVMKCPDGDC
+348 LVVHLEVMKCPDEDC
-363 SEQTWVFVNQSKSIR
+363 SGQTWVFVNQSKSIR
-378 TPIGAG
+378 TPIGGG

-393 AANWSTTSDDAGF
+393 AVNWSTTFDDSGF

-412 VDGENVIDETD
+412 VDGEDVIDETD
-423 EDNNNLDWF
+423 EDNNDLDWF
-432 KVYDEYFELKEQRPD
+432 KVYDEYFELREQRPD
-447 LIVNS
+447 LIVNG

-468 QIAVTQSIL
+468 QVAVTQSIL
-477 GDLMADDADVFIKIR
+477 GDRMADDTDVFIKIR

-511 FPPETTLFEYT
+511 LPPETTIFEYT

-534 AWVDKDDTVLEWDDT
+534 AWVDKDDTILEWEET
-549 NNQYDSDKYVEV
+549 NNEYDSDKYVEV

-580 DGYAMVGVSSDFTAT
+580 DGYAMVGVSSNLTAT
-595 IANVGVRNMTASE
+595 IANVGVRDMTASE

-623 AQLALI
+623 AQLAII

-642 ISIPFRFLENA
+642 VSIPFMFSENA
-653 QYRLVA
+653 QYRLVV
-659 KVDEAKLIQE
+659 KVDEAKLIDE
-669 EDEWNNEDYKNIYA
+669 EDTWNNENFKNIYA

-703 GKDHPITFDL
+703 GKDHPITFNL
-713 GMSNIPEEGT
+713 GMSNLPEEGT

-734 TFGFGEVLAVAMEN
+734 TFGFGEVLAVSMEN
-748 MTGFYP
+748 TTVSGNPAGLCDGKDVTVNDGKQYCTV
-754 IGTGYQVGS
+754 GTGYQV
-763 CTGKASD
+763 
-770 GSTLSTRTDCEA
+770 
-782 EAQKM
+782 
-787 GNDYPTWKSGPYG
+787 SGPYG

-813 VMPWIPSADRTDDY
+813 VMPWIPSAERTDDY
-827 VVLVEVS
+827 FVFVEVS

-851 IEKLTTNLLVE
+851 IEKLTTNLLVD

-955 NEIDN
+955 NEMDN
-960 EFPSQD
+960 EFPSLE
-966 VTFGGSTSVDPT
+966 VTFGGPTSTDPT
-978 NEEDEGLFGLPAPSM
+978 DEEDEGLFGLPAPS
-993 AIAMGMLGL
+993 IVVAMGMVGL

>member
-1 MVYIDKYS
+1 M
-9 KPLIKGPKAGAR
+9 
-21 VIVMDVDYKKKLFAS
+21 IVMDVDYKKKLFAS
-36 AVSIALVFSSLM
+36 AVTVALVLSSLM
-48 LLTGAQAGAE
+48 LLTGAQAGAA

-67 ELTGNPPPRA
+67 EPAGTPPPRA
-77 NIPYDFFVGWK
+77 NIPYDFLVGWK

-100 LFSDCDQDDLADESS
+100 LFSDCDQDDLADESD
-115 TIAMGAG
+115 TITMNASDEGM
-122 EDGSVT
+122 VT
-128 LSVTFTE
+128 LSVTFTD
-135 VGEICYSATIYYA
+135 VGETCYSATIHYA
-148 LTDYGEFENYI
+148 SNDYGEFENYV

-171 IEFDMEGNQA
+171 IEFDMESNQA
-181 SPGEEVSVIFEY
+181 SPGEEVTVIFEY

-206 FMAYFDPLDDNATNS
+206 FMAYFDPLDDDATNS

-231 LSPPP
+231 ISPPP
-236 SDAPPEPERMEW
+236 PEAPPDRMEW
-248 YHTIPSDTDEGRYK
+248 YYTVPPDTDEGRYK
-262 FTIVI
+262 FTVVI
-267 DSDEN
+267 DSEEV

-299 KIWDNGIDSIRAE
+299 RVWDNGIDSIRAE

-334 DAEPPGPFDEEDGE
+334 DAEPPGPFDEEDGD
-348 LVMHLEVMKCPDGDC
+348 LVMHLEVLDCSLGGEEPCRTDGDGNYLW
-363 SEQTWVFVNQSKSIR
+363 EYVNQSKNIR
-378 TPIGAG
+378 TPVGGG
-384 EIFTSDAIL
+384 EIFTSDSIL
-393 AANWSTTSDDAGF
+393 AVNWSTTSDDAGF

-423 EDNNNLDWF
+423 ENNNDLDWF

-447 LIVNS
+447 LIVNG

-468 QIAVTQSIL
+468 QVAVTQSIL
-477 GDLMADDADVFIKIR
+477 GDRFADDTDVFIKIR

-511 FPPETTLFEYT
+511 FPPEPTIFEYT

-534 AWVDKDDTVLEWDDT
+534 AWVDKDDTVLEWDET

-580 DGYAMVGVSSDFTAT
+580 DGYAMVGVSSNLTAT
-595 IANVGVRNMTASE
+595 IANVGVRDMTASE
-608 GSKLEVTFYTAAPIS
+608 GSKLEVTFYTAAPMS
-623 AQLALI
+623 AQLATI

-635 AMGESID
+635 VMGESID
-642 ISIPFRFLENA
+642 VSIPFMFLENA

-695 VAVNDGLA
+695 VAVDDGLA

-713 GMSNIPEEGT
+713 GMSNLPEEGT

-734 TFGFGEVLAVAMEN
+734 TFGWGEVLAVSMEN

-754 IGTGYQVGS
+754 IGTGYQV
-763 CTGKASD
+763 
-770 GSTLSTRTDCEA
+770 
-782 EAQKM
+782 
-787 GNDYPTWKSGPYG
+787 SGPYG

-813 VMPWIPSADRTDDY
+813 VMPWIPGADRTDDY
-827 VVLVEVS
+827 VVWVEVS
-834 SDINVVF
+834 SDINVIF

-851 IEKLTTNLLVE
+851 IEKLTTNLLVD

-891 DVALK
+891 DVTLK

-902 YAEGGAPID
+902 YADGGAPID

-955 NEIDN
+955 NEMDN
-960 EFPSQD
+960 EFPSLE
-966 VTFGGSTSVDPT
+966 VTFSDSTSTGPT
-978 NEEDEGLFGLPAPSM
+978 DEEDEGLFGLPAPS
-993 AIAMGMLGL
+993 IVVAMGMVGL

>member
-1 MVYIDKYS
+1 M
-9 KPLIKGPKAGAR
+9 
-21 VIVMDVDYKKKLFAS
+21 IVMDVDYKKKLFAS
-36 AVSIALVFSSLM
+36 VVTVALVFSSLM

-67 ELTGNPPPRA
+67 EPAGTPPPRA
-77 NIPYDFFVGWK
+77 NIPYDFLVGWK

-100 LFSDCDQDDLADESS
+100 LFSDCSQNDLADESD
-115 TIAMGAG
+115 TITMGGG
-122 EDGSVT
+122 ESGSVT

-135 VGEICYSATIYYA
+135 VGEICYSATIHYA
-148 LTDYGEFENYI
+148 STDYGEFENYV

-181 SPGEEVSVIFEY
+181 SPGEEVSVIFAY

-206 FMAYFDPLDDNATNS
+206 FMAYFDPLDDDATNS

-231 LSPPP
+231 ISPPP
-236 SDAPPEPERMEW
+236 PDAPPEPERMEW
-248 YHTIPSDTDEGRYK
+248 QYTVPGDTDEGRYK
-262 FTIVI
+262 FTVGI
-267 DSDEN
+267 DSEEN
-272 NTDEDPDLDNNN
+272 NTDEDPDWDNNW

-299 KIWDNGIDSIRAE
+299 VVWDNGIDSIRAE

-328 ENAGEG
+328 ENMGEG
-334 DAEPPGPFDEEDGE
+334 DAEPPGPFDEEDGD
-348 LVMHLEVMKCPDGDC
+348 LVMHLEVMKCPDSDC
-363 SEQTWVFVNQSKSIR
+363 SGQTWVFVNQSKNVR

-384 EIFTSDAIL
+384 EIFESDAIL

-423 EDNNNLDWF
+423 ETNNHLDWF

-447 LIVNS
+447 LIVNG

-468 QIAVTQSIL
+468 QVAVTQSIL
-477 GDLMADDADVFIKIR
+477 GDSMADGADVFIKIR

-511 FPPETTLFEYT
+511 FPPETTIFEYT

-534 AWVDKDDTVLEWDDT
+534 AWVDKDDTVLEWDET
-549 NNQYDSDKYVEV
+549 NNQYDNDKYVEV
-561 FEKLPDLQVV
+561 FEKLPDLEVI

-580 DGYAMVGVSSDFTAT
+580 DGYAMVGVSSNLTAT
-595 IANVGVRNMTASE
+595 IANVGVRDMTASE

-623 AQLALI
+623 AQLATI

-635 AMGESID
+635 TMGESID
-642 ISIPFRFLENA
+642 VSIPFMFLENA

-713 GMSNIPEEGT
+713 GMSNLPEEGT

-734 TFGFGEVLAVAMEN
+734 TFGWGEVLAVSMEN

-754 IGTGYQVGS
+754 IGTGYQV
-763 CTGKASD
+763 
-770 GSTLSTRTDCEA
+770 
-782 EAQKM
+782 
-787 GNDYPTWKSGPYG
+787 SGPYG

-851 IEKLTTNLLVE
+851 IEKLTTNLLVD
-862 SIKVTEADGSATIK
+862 SIKVTETDGSATIK

-940 IFVAVVDPDNQVKEI
+940 IFVAILDPDNQVKEI
-955 NEIDN
+955 NEMDN
-960 EFPSQD
+960 EFPSLE
-966 VTFGGSTSVDPT
+966 VTFKDSTSTGPT
-978 NEEDEGLFGLPAPSM
+978 DEEDEGLFGLPAPS
-993 AIAMGMLGL
+993 IVVAMGMFGL
-1002 VALARR
+1002 VALVRR

>member
-1 MVYIDKYS
+1 
-9 KPLIKGPKAGAR
+9 
-21 VIVMDVDYKKKLFAS
+21 MDVNYKKKLFAS
-36 AVSIALVFSSLM
+36 AVTVALVFSSLM
-48 LLTGAQAGAE
+48 LLTGVQAGAE

-67 ELTGNPPPRA
+67 EPAGTPPPRA

-100 LFSDCDQDDLADESS
+100 LFSDCDQDDLADESD
-115 TIAMGAG
+115 TITMGAG

-135 VGEICYSATIYYA
+135 VGETCYSATIHYGGN
-148 LTDYGEFENYI
+148 DYGEFENYV

-171 IEFDMEGNQA
+171 IGFNMENNQA
-181 SPGEEVSVIFEY
+181 NPGEDVNVIFEY
-193 GNEGDVST
+193 GDEGDVST

-206 FMAYFDPLDDNATNS
+206 FMAYFDPLDDDATNS
-221 FDPSPLTFDF
+221 FAPSPVTFDF
-231 LSPPP
+231 LSPPHA
-236 SDAPPEPERMEW
+236 DAPPEPESMEW
-248 YHTIPSDTDEGRYK
+248 QYTVPSDTDEGRYK
-262 FTIVI
+262 FTVII
-267 DSDEN
+267 DSEEN
-272 NTDEDPDLDNNN
+272 NTDEDPDLDNNR

-299 KIWDNGIDSIRAE
+299 RVWDNSIDSIRAE
-312 PIDPISG
+312 PLDPISG
-319 NTVTFKYSI
+319 NTVTFTYSI

-334 DAEPPGPFDEEDGE
+334 DAEPPGPFDEEEGE
-348 LVMHLEVMKCPDGDC
+348 LVVHLEVMKCPDEDC
-363 SEQTWVFVNQSKSIR
+363 SGQTWVFVNQSKSIR
-378 TPIGAG
+378 TPIGGG

-393 AANWSTTSDDAGF
+393 AVNWSTTSDDSGF

-412 VDGENVIDETD
+412 VDGEDVIDETD
-423 EDNNNLDWF
+423 ESNNDLDWF
-432 KVYDEYFELKEQRPD
+432 KVYDEYFELREQRPD
-447 LIVNS
+447 LIVNG

-468 QIAVTQSIL
+468 QVAVTQSIL
-477 GDLMADDADVFIKIR
+477 GDRMADDTDVFIKIR

-511 FPPETTLFEYT
+511 LPPETTLFEYT

-534 AWVDKDDTVLEWDDT
+534 AWVDKDDTILEWEET
-549 NNQYDSDKYVEV
+549 NNEYDSDKYVEV

-580 DGYAMVGVSSDFTAT
+580 DGYAMVGVSSNLTAT
-595 IANVGVRNMTASE
+595 IANVGVRDMTASE

-623 AQLALI
+623 AQLAII

-642 ISIPFRFLENA
+642 VSIPFMFSENA
-653 QYRLVA
+653 QYRLVV
-659 KVDEAKLIQE
+659 KVDEAKLIDE
-669 EDEWNNEDYKNIYA
+669 EDTWNNENFKNIYA

-703 GKDHPITFDL
+703 GKDHPITFNL
-713 GMSNIPEEGT
+713 GMSNLPEEGT

-748 MTGFYP
+748 ITGFYP
-754 IGTGYQVGS
+754 IGIGYQV
-763 CTGKASD
+763 
-770 GSTLSTRTDCEA
+770 
-782 EAQKM
+782 
-787 GNDYPTWKSGPYG
+787 SGPYG

-813 VMPWIPSADRTDDY
+813 VMPWIPSAERTDDY
-827 VVLVEVS
+827 FVFVEVS

-851 IEKLTTNLLVE
+851 IEKLTTNLLVD

-891 DVALK
+891 DVVLK

-955 NEIDN
+955 NEMDN
-960 EFPSQD
+960 EFPSLE
-966 VTFGGSTSVDPT
+966 VAFGGPTSTGPT
-978 NEEDEGLFGLPAPSM
+978 DEEDEGLFGLPAPS
-993 AIAMGMLGL
+993 IVVAMGMVGL

>member
-1 MVYIDKYS
+1 
-9 KPLIKGPKAGAR
+9 
-21 VIVMDVDYKKKLFAS
+21 MDVDYKKKFFAS
-36 AVSIALVFSSLM
+36 AVTVALVFSSLM
-48 LLTGAQAGAE
+48 LLTGVQAGAE
-58 DDLEVSNLY
+58 DDLGVSNLY
-67 ELTGNPPPRA
+67 ELPGNPPPRA

-100 LFSDCDQDDLADESS
+100 LFSDCDQDDLADASD
-115 TIAMGAG
+115 TITMGAG

-135 VGEICYSATIYYA
+135 VGETCYSATIHYDS
-148 LTDYGEFENYI
+148 TDYGEFENYI

-171 IEFDMEGNQA
+171 IEFDMESNQA
-181 SPGEEVSVIFEY
+181 SPGEEVNVIFEY
-193 GNEGDVST
+193 GNEGNVST

-206 FMAYFDPLDDNATNS
+206 FMAYFDPLDDDATNNS
-221 FDPSPLTFDF
+221 FDPSPMTFDF
-231 LSPPP
+231 LSPPHA
-236 SDAPPEPERMEW
+236 DAPPEPESMQW
-248 YHTIPSDTDEGRYK
+248 QYTVPSDTDEGRYK
-262 FTIVI
+262 FTVII
-267 DSDEN
+267 DSEEN
-272 NTDEDPDLDNNN
+272 NTDEDPDLDNNR

-299 KIWDNGIDSIRAE
+299 RVWDNSIDSIRAE
-312 PIDPISG
+312 PLDPISG
-319 NTVTFKYSI
+319 NTVTFTYSI
-328 ENAGEG
+328 ENTGEG
-334 DAEPPGPFDEEDGE
+334 DAEPPGPFDEEEGE
-348 LVMHLEVMKCPDGDC
+348 LVVHLEVMKCPDEDC
-363 SEQTWVFVNQSKSIR
+363 SGQTWVFVNRSKSIR
-378 TPIGAG
+378 TPIGGG

-393 AANWSTTSDDAGF
+393 AINWSTTFDDSGF

-412 VDGENVIDETD
+412 VDGEDVIDETD
-423 EDNNNLDWF
+423 EDNNDLDWF
-432 KVYDEYFELKEQRPD
+432 KVYDEYFELREQRPD
-447 LIVNS
+447 LIVNG

-461 QNDPRTI
+461 QNDLRTI
-468 QIAVTQSIL
+468 QVAVTQSIL
-477 GDLMADDADVFIKIR
+477 GDRMADDTDVFIKIR

-498 IDWFKIDDSKTVG
+498 IDWFKIDDSKTIG
-511 FPPETTLFEYT
+511 LPPETTIFEYT

-534 AWVDKDDTVLEWDDT
+534 AWVDKDDTILEWEET
-549 NNQYDSDKYVEV
+549 NNEYDSDKYVEV

-580 DGYAMVGVSSDFTAT
+580 DGYAIVGVSSNLTAT
-595 IANVGVRNMTASE
+595 IANVGVRDMTASE

-623 AQLALI
+623 AQLAII

-642 ISIPFRFLENA
+642 VSIPFMFSENA
-653 QYRLVA
+653 QYRLVV
-659 KVDEAKLIQE
+659 KVDEAKLIDE
-669 EDEWNNEDYKNIYA
+669 EDTWNNENFKNIYA

-703 GKDHPITFDL
+703 GKDHPITFNL
-713 GMSNIPEEGT
+713 GMSNLPEEGT

-748 MTGFYP
+748 ITGFYP
-754 IGTGYQVGS
+754 IGIGYQV
-763 CTGKASD
+763 
-770 GSTLSTRTDCEA
+770 
-782 EAQKM
+782 
-787 GNDYPTWKSGPYG
+787 SGPYG

-813 VMPWIPSADRTDDY
+813 VMPWIPSAERTDDY
-827 VVLVEVS
+827 FVFVEVS

-851 IEKLTTNLLVE
+851 IEKLTTNLLVD

-891 DVALK
+891 DVVLK

-940 IFVAVVDPDNQVKEI
+940 IFVAIVDPDNQVKEI
-955 NEIDN
+955 NEMDN
-960 EFPSQD
+960 EFPSLE
-966 VTFGGSTSVDPT
+966 VTFGGPTSTDPT
-978 NEEDEGLFGLPAPSM
+978 DEEDEGLFGLPAPS
-993 AIAMGMLGL
+993 IVVAMGMVGL

>member
-1 MVYIDKYS
+1 
-9 KPLIKGPKAGAR
+9 
-21 VIVMDVDYKKKLFAS
+21 MDVDYKKKFFAS
-36 AVSIALVFSSLM
+36 AVTVALVFSSLM
-48 LLTGAQAGAE
+48 LLTGVQAGAE
-58 DDLEVSNLY
+58 DDLGVSNLY
-67 ELTGNPPPRA
+67 ELPGNPPPRA
-77 NIPYDFFVGWK
+77 NIQYDFFVGWK

-100 LFSDCDQDDLADESS
+100 LFSDCDQDDLAEASD
-115 TIAMGAG
+115 TITMGAG

-135 VGEICYSATIYYA
+135 VGETCYSATIHYDS
-148 LTDYGEFENYI
+148 TDYGEFENYI

-171 IEFDMEGNQA
+171 IEFDMESNQA
-181 SPGEEVSVIFEY
+181 SPGEEVNVIFEY
-193 GNEGDVST
+193 GNEGNVST

-206 FMAYFDPLDDNATNS
+206 FMAYFDPLDDDATNNS
-221 FDPSPLTFDF
+221 FDPSPMTFDF
-231 LSPPP
+231 LSPPHA
-236 SDAPPEPERMEW
+236 DAPPEPESMQW
-248 YHTIPSDTDEGRYK
+248 QYTVPSDTDEGRYK
-262 FTIVI
+262 FTVII
-267 DSDEN
+267 DSEEN
-272 NTDEDPDLDNNN
+272 NTDEDPDLDNNR

-299 KIWDNGIDSIRAE
+299 RVWDNSIDSIRAE
-312 PIDPISG
+312 PLDPISG
-319 NTVTFKYSI
+319 NTVTFTYSI
-328 ENAGEG
+328 ENTGEG
-334 DAEPPGPFDEEDGE
+334 DAEPPGPFDEEEGE
-348 LVMHLEVMKCPDGDC
+348 LVVYLEVMKCPDEDC
-363 SEQTWVFVNQSKSIR
+363 SGQTWVFVNRSKSIR
-378 TPIGAG
+378 TPIGGG

-393 AANWSTTSDDAGF
+393 AVNWSTTFDDSGF

-412 VDGENVIDETD
+412 VDGEDVIDETD
-423 EDNNNLDWF
+423 EDNNDLDWF
-432 KVYDEYFELKEQRPD
+432 KVYDEYFELREQRPD
-447 LIVNS
+447 LIVNG

-461 QNDPRTI
+461 QNDLRTI
-468 QIAVTQSIL
+468 QVAVTQSIL
-477 GDLMADDADVFIKIR
+477 GDRMADDTDVFIKIR

-498 IDWFKIDDSKTVG
+498 IDWFKIDDSKTIG
-511 FPPETTLFEYT
+511 LPPETTIFEYT

-534 AWVDKDDTVLEWDDT
+534 AWVDKDDTILEWEET
-549 NNQYDSDKYVEV
+549 NNEYDSDKYVEV

-580 DGYAMVGVSSDFTAT
+580 DGYAIVGVSSNLTAT
-595 IANVGVRNMTASE
+595 IANVGVRDMTASE

-623 AQLALI
+623 AQLAII

-642 ISIPFRFLENA
+642 VSIPFMFSENA
-653 QYRLVA
+653 QYRLVV
-659 KVDEAKLIQE
+659 KVDEAKLIDE
-669 EDEWNNEDYKNIYA
+669 EDTWNNENFKNIYA

-703 GKDHPITFDL
+703 GKDHPITFNL
-713 GMSNIPEEGT
+713 GMSNLPEEGT

-748 MTGFYP
+748 ITGFYP
-754 IGTGYQVGS
+754 IGIGYQV
-763 CTGKASD
+763 
-770 GSTLSTRTDCEA
+770 
-782 EAQKM
+782 
-787 GNDYPTWKSGPYG
+787 SGPYG

-813 VMPWIPSADRTDDY
+813 VMPWIPSAERTDDY
-827 VVLVEVS
+827 FVFVEVS

-851 IEKLTTNLLVE
+851 IEKLTTNLLVD

-891 DVALK
+891 DVVLK

-940 IFVAVVDPDNQVKEI
+940 IFVAIVDPDNQVKEI
-955 NEIDN
+955 NEMDN
-960 EFPSQD
+960 EFPSLE
-966 VTFGGSTSVDPT
+966 VTFGGPTSTDPT
-978 NEEDEGLFGLPAPSM
+978 DEEDEGLFGLPAPS
-993 AIAMGMLGL
+993 IVVAMGMVGL

>member
-1 MVYIDKYS
+1 
-9 KPLIKGPKAGAR
+9 
-21 VIVMDVDYKKKLFAS
+21 MDVDYKKKFFAS
-36 AVSIALVFSSLM
+36 AVTVALVFSSLM
-48 LLTGAQAGAE
+48 LLTGVQAGAE

-67 ELTGNPPPRA
+67 ELPGNPPPRA

-100 LFSDCDQDDLADESS
+100 LFSDCDQDDLADESD
-115 TIAMGAG
+115 TITMGAG

-135 VGEICYSATIYYA
+135 VGETCYSATIHYDS
-148 LTDYGEFENYI
+148 TDYGEFENYI

-171 IEFDMEGNQA
+171 IEFDMESNQA
-181 SPGEEVSVIFEY
+181 SPGEEVNVIFEY

-206 FMAYFDPLDDNATNS
+206 FMAYFDPLDDDATNS

-231 LSPPP
+231 LSPPHA
-236 SDAPPEPERMEW
+236 DAPPEPESMQW
-248 YHTIPSDTDEGRYK
+248 QYTVPSDTDEGRYK
-262 FTIVI
+262 FTVII
-267 DSDEN
+267 DSEEN
-272 NTDEDPDLDNNN
+272 NTDEDPDLDNNR

-299 KIWDNGIDSIRAE
+299 RGWDNSIDSIRAE
-312 PIDPISG
+312 PLDPISG
-319 NTVTFKYSI
+319 NTVTFTYSI

-334 DAEPPGPFDEEDGE
+334 DAEPPGPFDEEEGE
-348 LVMHLEVMKCPDGDC
+348 LVVHLEVMKCPDEDC
-363 SEQTWVFVNQSKSIR
+363 SGQTWVFVNQSKSIR
-378 TPIGAG
+378 TPIGGG

-393 AANWSTTSDDAGF
+393 AVNWSTTFDDSGF

-412 VDGENVIDETD
+412 VDGEDVIDETD
-423 EDNNNLDWF
+423 EDNNDLDWF
-432 KVYDEYFELKEQRPD
+432 KVYDEYFELREQRPD
-447 LIVNS
+447 LIVNG

-468 QIAVTQSIL
+468 QVAVTQSIL
-477 GDLMADDADVFIKIR
+477 GDRMADDTDVFIKIR

-511 FPPETTLFEYT
+511 LPPETTIFEYT

-534 AWVDKDDTVLEWDDT
+534 AWVDKDDTILEWEET
-549 NNQYDSDKYVEV
+549 NNEYDSDKYVEV

-580 DGYAMVGVSSDFTAT
+580 DGYAIVGVSSNLTAT
-595 IANVGVRNMTASE
+595 IANVGVRDMTASE

-623 AQLALI
+623 AQLAII

-642 ISIPFRFLENA
+642 VSIPFMFSENA
-653 QYRLVA
+653 QYRLVV
-659 KVDEAKLIQE
+659 KVDEAKLIDE
-669 EDEWNNEDYKNIYA
+669 EDTWNNENFKNIYA

-703 GKDHPITFDL
+703 GKDHPITFNL
-713 GMSNIPEEGT
+713 GMSNLPEEGT

-748 MTGFYP
+748 ITGFYP
-754 IGTGYQVGS
+754 IGIGYQV
-763 CTGKASD
+763 
-770 GSTLSTRTDCEA
+770 
-782 EAQKM
+782 
-787 GNDYPTWKSGPYG
+787 SGPYG

-813 VMPWIPSADRTDDY
+813 VMPWIPSAERTDDY
-827 VVLVEVS
+827 FVFVEVS

-851 IEKLTTNLLVE
+851 IEKLTTNLLVD

-955 NEIDN
+955 NEMDN
-960 EFPSQD
+960 EFPSLE
-966 VTFGGSTSVDPT
+966 VAFGGPTSTGPT
-978 NEEDEGLFGLPAPSM
+978 DEEDEGLFGLPAPS
-993 AIAMGMLGL
+993 IVVAMGMVGL

>member
-1 MVYIDKYS
+1 MVYVDKYS
-9 KPLIKGPKAGAR
+9 KPLIKGPKAVAR
-21 VIVMDVDYKKKLFAS
+21 VIVMDVNYKKKLFAS
-36 AVSIALVFSSLM
+36 AVTVALVFSSLM
-48 LLTGAQAGAE
+48 LLTGVQAGAE

-67 ELTGNPPPRA
+67 ESAGTPPPRA

-88 NTGDD
+88 NTGDE

-100 LFSDCDQDDLADESS
+100 LFSDCDQDGLADESD

-135 VGEICYSATIYYA
+135 VGETCYSATIFYDSI
-148 LTDYGEFENYI
+148 DYGEFENYV

-171 IEFDMEGNQA
+171 IGFNMENNQA
-181 SPGEEVSVIFEY
+181 NPGEEVSVIFEY
-193 GNEGDVST
+193 GDEGDVST

-206 FMAYFDPLDDNATNS
+206 FMAYFDPLDDDATNS
-221 FDPSPLTFDF
+221 FAPSPVTFDF
-231 LSPPP
+231 LSPPHA
-236 SDAPPEPERMEW
+236 DAPPEPESMEW
-248 YHTIPSDTDEGRYK
+248 QYTVPSDTDEGRYT
-262 FTIVI
+262 FTVII
-267 DSDEN
+267 DSEEN
-272 NTDEDPDLDNNN
+272 NTDEDPDLDNNR

-293 CSEPDL
+293 CTEPDL
-299 KIWDNGIDSIRAE
+299 RVWDNSIDSIRAE
-312 PIDPISG
+312 PLDPISG
-319 NTVTFKYSI
+319 NTVTFTYSI

-334 DAEPPGPFDEEDGE
+334 DATPPGPFDEEEGE
-348 LVMHLEVMKCPDGDC
+348 LVVHLEVMKCPDGDC
-363 SEQTWVFVNQSKSIR
+363 SGQTWVFVNQSKSIR
-378 TPIGAG
+378 TPIGGG

-393 AANWSTTSDDAGF
+393 AANWSTSSDDAGF

-412 VDGENVIDETD
+412 VDGEDVIDETD
-423 EDNNNLDWF
+423 ESNNDLDWF
-432 KVYDEYFELKEQRPD
+432 KVYDEYFELREQRPD
-447 LIVNS
+447 LIVNG

-461 QNDPRTI
+461 QNDPITI
-468 QIAVTQSIL
+468 HVAVTQSIL
-477 GDLMADDADVFIKIR
+477 GDRMADDTDVFIKIR

-511 FPPETTLFEYT
+511 FPPETTIFEYI

-534 AWVDKDDTVLEWDDT
+534 AWVDKDDTILEWDET

-580 DGYAMVGVSSDFTAT
+580 DGYAMVGVSSELTAT
-595 IANVGVRNMTASE
+595 IANIGVRDMTASE

-623 AQLALI
+623 AQLATI

-642 ISIPFRFLENA
+642 ISIPFKFSENA

-713 GMSNIPEEGT
+713 GMSNLPEEGT

-734 TFGFGEVLAVAMEN
+734 TFGWGEVLAVAMEN

-754 IGTGYQVGS
+754 IGTGYQV
-763 CTGKASD
+763 
-770 GSTLSTRTDCEA
+770 
-782 EAQKM
+782 
-787 GNDYPTWKSGPYG
+787 SGPYG

-813 VMPWIPSADRTDDY
+813 VMPWIPGAERTDDY
-827 VVLVEVS
+827 VVFVEVS

-862 SIKVTEADGSATIK
+862 SIKVIEADGSATIK

-911 ELTTKTITGLL
+911 ELTAKTITGLL

-955 NEIDN
+955 NEMDN
-960 EFPSQD
+960 EFPSLE
-966 VTFGGSTSVDPT
+966 VSFGGPTSTVPT
-978 NEEDEGLFGLPAPSM
+978 DEEDEGLFGLPAPSIVLAM
-993 AIAMGMLGL
+993 AMVGL

-1008 RS
+1008 KS

>member
-1 MVYIDKYS
+1 
-9 KPLIKGPKAGAR
+9 
-21 VIVMDVDYKKKLFAS
+21 MDVNYKKKLFAS
-36 AVSIALVFSSLM
+36 AVTVALVFSSLM
-48 LLTGAQAGAE
+48 LLTGVQAGAE

-67 ELTGNPPPRA
+67 EPAGTPPPRA
-77 NIPYDFFVGWK
+77 NIPYDFLVGWK
-88 NTGDD
+88 NMGDD

-100 LFSDCDQDDLADESS
+100 LFSDCEQNDLADESD
-115 TIAMGAG
+115 TITMGGG

-135 VGEICYSATIYYA
+135 VGETCYSATINYA
-148 LTDYGEFENYI
+148 STDYGEFENFV

-171 IEFDMEGNQA
+171 IEFNMENNQA
-181 SPGEEVSVIFEY
+181 SPGEDVNVIFEY
-193 GNEGDVST
+193 GDEGDVST

-206 FMAYFDPLDDNATNS
+206 FMAYFDPLDDDATNS
-221 FDPSPLTFDF
+221 FAPSPLTFDF
-231 LSPPP
+231 LSPPHA
-236 SDAPPEPERMEW
+236 DAPPEPESMEW
-248 YHTIPSDTDEGRYK
+248 QYTVPSDTDEGRYK
-262 FTIVI
+262 FTVII
-267 DSDEN
+267 DSEEN
-272 NTDEDPDLDNNN
+272 NTDEDPDLDNNR

-299 KIWDNGIDSIRAE
+299 RVWDNSIDSIRAE
-312 PIDPISG
+312 PLDPISG

-328 ENAGEG
+328 ENVGEG
-334 DAEPPGPFDEEDGE
+334 DAEPPGPFDEEDGD
-348 LVMHLEVMKCPDGDC
+348 LVVHLEVLDCSLTTADPCRKDGDGNYLW
-363 SEQTWVFVNQSKSIR
+363 EYVNQSKSIR
-378 TPIGAG
+378 TPIGGG

-447 LIVNS
+447 LIVNG

-468 QIAVTQSIL
+468 QIAVTQSTL
-477 GDLMADDADVFIKIR
+477 GDSMSDDTDVFIKIR

-511 FPPETTLFEYT
+511 FPPETTIFEYI

-534 AWVDKDDTVLEWDDT
+534 AWVDKDDTVLEWDET

-580 DGYAMVGVSSDFTAT
+580 DGYAMVGVSSELTAT
-595 IANVGVRNMTASE
+595 IANIGVRDLTASE

-623 AQLALI
+623 AQLATI

-642 ISIPFRFLENA
+642 ISIPFKFSENA

-713 GMSNIPEEGT
+713 GMSNLPEEGT

-734 TFGFGEVLAVAMEN
+734 TFGWGEVLAVAMEN

-754 IGTGYQVGS
+754 IGAGYQV
-763 CTGKASD
+763 
-770 GSTLSTRTDCEA
+770 
-782 EAQKM
+782 
-787 GNDYPTWKSGPYG
+787 SGPYG

-813 VMPWIPSADRTDDY
+813 VMPWIPGADRTDDY

-841 DNDAANVSIS
+841 DNDAANFSIS
-851 IEKLTTNLLVE
+851 IEKLTTNLLVD

-883 GEQSQLDT
+883 GEQPQLDT

-932 WAVKNGDY
+932 WAAKNGDY

-955 NEIDN
+955 NEMDN
-960 EFPSQD
+960 EFPSLE
-966 VTFGGSTSVDPT
+966 VTFGGPTSTGPT
-978 NEEDEGLFGLPAPSM
+978 DEEDEGLFGLPAPS
-993 AIAMGMLGL
+993 IVVAMVMVGL

>member
-1 MVYIDKYS
+1 
-9 KPLIKGPKAGAR
+9 
-21 VIVMDVDYKKKLFAS
+21 MDVNYKKKLFAS
-36 AVSIALVFSSLM
+36 AVTVALVFSSLM
-48 LLTGAQAGAE
+48 LLTGVQAGAE

-67 ELTGNPPPRA
+67 EPAGTPPPRA
-77 NIPYDFFVGWK
+77 NIAYDFLVGWK
-88 NTGDD
+88 NMGDD

-100 LFSDCDQDDLADESS
+100 LFSDCDQDDLADESD
-115 TIAMGAG
+115 TITMGAG

-135 VGEICYSATIYYA
+135 VGEICYSATINYA
-148 LTDYGEFENYI
+148 STDYGEFENFV

-171 IEFDMEGNQA
+171 IEFNMENNQA
-181 SPGEEVSVIFEY
+181 NPGEDVNVIFEY
-193 GNEGDVST
+193 GDEGDVST

-206 FMAYFDPLDDNATNS
+206 FMAYFDPLDDDATNS
-221 FDPSPLTFDF
+221 FAPSPVTFDF
-231 LSPPP
+231 LSPPHA
-236 SDAPPEPERMEW
+236 DAPPEPESMEW
-248 YHTIPSDTDEGRYK
+248 QYTVPSDTDEGRYK
-262 FTIVI
+262 FTVII
-267 DSDEN
+267 DSEEN
-272 NTDEDPDLDNNN
+272 NTDEDPDLDNNR

-293 CSEPDL
+293 CTEPDL
-299 KIWDNGIDSIRAE
+299 RVWDNSIDSIRAE
-312 PIDPISG
+312 PLDPISG
-319 NTVTFKYSI
+319 NIVTFTYSI

-334 DAEPPGPFDEEDGE
+334 DAVPPGPFDEEEGE
-348 LVMHLEVMKCPDGDC
+348 LVVHLEVMKCPDGDC
-363 SEQTWVFVNQSKSIR
+363 SGQTWVFVNQSKSIR
-378 TPIGAG
+378 TPIGGG

-393 AANWSTTSDDAGF
+393 AANWSTSSDDAGF

-412 VDGENVIDETD
+412 VDGEDVIDETD
-423 EDNNNLDWF
+423 ESNNDLDWF
-432 KVYDEYFELKEQRPD
+432 KVYDEYFELREQRPD
-447 LIVNS
+447 LIVNG

-468 QIAVTQSIL
+468 QVAVTQSTL
-477 GDLMADDADVFIKIR
+477 GDRMADDTDVFIKIR

-511 FPPETTLFEYT
+511 LPPETTLFEYT

-534 AWVDKDDTVLEWDDT
+534 AWVDKDDTILEWDDT
-549 NNQYDSDKYVEV
+549 NNQYGSDKYVEV
-561 FEKLPDLQVV
+561 FEKLPDLDVV

-580 DGYAMVGVSSDFTAT
+580 DGYAMVGVSSNLTAT
-595 IANVGVRNMTASE
+595 IANVGVRDMTASE

-623 AQLALI
+623 ALLATI

-642 ISIPFRFLENA
+642 VSIPFMFSENA
-653 QYRLVA
+653 QYRLVV
-659 KVDEAKLIQE
+659 KVDEAKLIDE
-669 EDEWNNEDYKNIYA
+669 EDIWNNENFKNIYA

-695 VAVNDGLA
+695 VALNDGLA

-713 GMSNIPEEGT
+713 GMSNLPEEGT

-734 TFGFGEVLAVAMEN
+734 TFGFGEVLAVSMEN
-748 MTGFYP
+748 TTVSGNPAGSCDGKDVTVKDGKQYCTV
-754 IGTGYQVGS
+754 GTGYQV
-763 CTGKASD
+763 
-770 GSTLSTRTDCEA
+770 
-782 EAQKM
+782 
-787 GNDYPTWKSGPYG
+787 SGPYG

-813 VMPWIPSADRTDDY
+813 VMPWIPSAERTDDY
-827 VVLVEVS
+827 VVFVEVS

-851 IEKLTTNLLVE
+851 IVKLTTNLLVD

-955 NEIDN
+955 NEMDN
-960 EFPSQD
+960 EFPSLE
-966 VTFGGSTSVDPT
+966 VSFGGPTSTVPT
-978 NEEDEGLFGLPAPSM
+978 DEEDEGLFGLPAPS
-993 AIAMGMLGL
+993 IVVAMGMIGL

>member
-1 MVYIDKYS
+1 
-9 KPLIKGPKAGAR
+9 
-21 VIVMDVDYKKKLFAS
+21 MDVDYKKKFFAS
-36 AVSIALVFSSLM
+36 AVTVALVFSSLM
-48 LLTGAQAGAE
+48 LLTGVQAGAE
-58 DDLEVSNLY
+58 DDLGVSNLY
-67 ELTGNPPPRA
+67 ELPGNPPPRA

-100 LFSDCDQDDLADESS
+100 LFSDCDQDDLADASD
-115 TIAMGAG
+115 TITMGAG

-135 VGEICYSATIYYA
+135 VGETCYSATIHYDS
-148 LTDYGEFENYI
+148 TDYGEFENYI

-171 IEFDMEGNQA
+171 IEFDMESNQA
-181 SPGEEVSVIFEY
+181 SPGEEVNVIFEY
-193 GNEGDVST
+193 GNEGNVST

-206 FMAYFDPLDDNATNS
+206 FMAYFDPLDDDATNNS
-221 FDPSPLTFDF
+221 FDPSPMTFDF
-231 LSPPP
+231 LSPPHA
-236 SDAPPEPERMEW
+236 DAPPEPESMQW
-248 YHTIPSDTDEGRYK
+248 QYTVPSDTDEGRYK
-262 FTIVI
+262 FTVII
-267 DSDEN
+267 DSEEN
-272 NTDEDPDLDNNN
+272 NTDEDPDLDNNR

-299 KIWDNGIDSIRAE
+299 RVWDNSIDSIRAE
-312 PIDPISG
+312 PLDPISG
-319 NTVTFKYSI
+319 NTVTFTYSI
-328 ENAGEG
+328 ENTGEG
-334 DAEPPGPFDEEDGE
+334 DAEPPGPFDEEEGE
-348 LVMHLEVMKCPDGDC
+348 LVVYLEVMKCPDEDC
-363 SEQTWVFVNQSKSIR
+363 SGQTWVFVNRSKSIR
-378 TPIGAG
+378 TPIGGG

-393 AANWSTTSDDAGF
+393 AVNWSTTFDDSGF

-412 VDGENVIDETD
+412 VDGEDVIDETD
-423 EDNNNLDWF
+423 EDNNDLDWF
-432 KVYDEYFELKEQRPD
+432 KVYDEYFELREQRPD
-447 LIVNS
+447 LIVNG

-461 QNDPRTI
+461 QNDLRTI
-468 QIAVTQSIL
+468 QVAVTQSIL
-477 GDLMADDADVFIKIR
+477 GDRMADDTDVFIKIR

-498 IDWFKIDDSKTVG
+498 IDWFKIDDSKTIG
-511 FPPETTLFEYT
+511 LPPETTIFEYT

-534 AWVDKDDTVLEWDDT
+534 AWVDKDDTILEWEET
-549 NNQYDSDKYVEV
+549 NNEYDSDKYVEV

-580 DGYAMVGVSSDFTAT
+580 DGYAIVGVSSNLTAT
-595 IANVGVRNMTASE
+595 IANVGVRDMTASE

-623 AQLALI
+623 AQLAII

-642 ISIPFRFLENA
+642 VSIPFMFSENA
-653 QYRLVA
+653 QYRLVV
-659 KVDEAKLIQE
+659 KVDEAKLIDE
-669 EDEWNNEDYKNIYA
+669 EDTWNNENFKNIYA

-703 GKDHPITFDL
+703 GKDHPITFNL
-713 GMSNIPEEGT
+713 GMSNLPEEGT

-748 MTGFYP
+748 ITGFYP
-754 IGTGYQVGS
+754 IGIGYQV
-763 CTGKASD
+763 
-770 GSTLSTRTDCEA
+770 
-782 EAQKM
+782 
-787 GNDYPTWKSGPYG
+787 SGPYG

-813 VMPWIPSADRTDDY
+813 VMPWIPSAERTDDY
-827 VVLVEVS
+827 FVFVEVS

-851 IEKLTTNLLVE
+851 IEKLTTNLLVD

-891 DVALK
+891 DVVLK

-940 IFVAVVDPDNQVKEI
+940 IFVAIVDPDNQVKEI
-955 NEIDN
+955 NEMDN
-960 EFPSQD
+960 EFPSLE
-966 VTFGGSTSVDPT
+966 VTFGGPTSTDPT
-978 NEEDEGLFGLPAPSM
+978 DEEDEGLFGLPAPS
-993 AIAMGMLGL
+993 IVVAMGMVGL

>member
-1 MVYIDKYS
+1 
-9 KPLIKGPKAGAR
+9 
-21 VIVMDVDYKKKLFAS
+21 MDVDYKKKLFAS
-36 AVSIALVFSSLM
+36 AVTVALVFSSLM

-67 ELTGNPPPRA
+67 EPAGNPPPRA
-77 NIPYDFFVGWK
+77 NIPYDFLVGWK
-88 NTGDD
+88 NSGDD

-100 LFSDCDQDDLADESS
+100 LFSDCEQNDLADESD
-115 TIAMGAG
+115 TITMGAG

-135 VGEICYSATIYYA
+135 VGDTCYSATIFYESV
-148 LTDYGEFENYI
+148 DYGEFENFV

-171 IEFDMEGNQA
+171 IEFDMENNQA
-181 SPGEEVSVIFEY
+181 NPGEEVNVMFEY
-193 GNEGDVST
+193 GDEGDVST

-206 FMAYFDPLDDNATNS
+206 FMAYFDPLDDDATNS
-221 FDPSPLTFDF
+221 FAPSPVTFDF
-231 LSPPP
+231 LSPPHA
-236 SDAPPEPERMEW
+236 DAPPEPDRMEW
-248 YHTIPSDTDEGRYK
+248 QYTVPGDTDEGRYK
-262 FTIVI
+262 FTVII
-267 DSDEN
+267 DSEEN
-272 NTDEDPDLDNNN
+272 NTDEDPDLDNNR

-293 CSEPDL
+293 CTEPDL
-299 KIWDNGIDSIRAE
+299 RVWDNSIDSIRAE

-319 NTVTFKYSI
+319 NIVTFKYSI

-348 LVMHLEVMKCPDGDC
+348 LVMYLEVMKCPDSDC
-363 SEQTWVFVNQSKSIR
+363 SGQTWVFVNQSKSIR
-378 TPIGAG
+378 TPIGGG
-384 EIFTSDAIL
+384 EIFTSDGIL
-393 AANWSTTSDDAGF
+393 AINWSTTPDDAGF
-406 WNVRIV
+406 WNVRVI

-423 EDNNNLDWF
+423 ENNNDLDWF
-432 KVYDEYFELKEQRPD
+432 KVYDGYFELKEQRPD
-447 LIVNS
+447 LIVNG

-468 QIAVTQSIL
+468 QIAVTQTVL
-477 GDLMADDADVFIKIR
+477 GDAFADDTDVFIKIR

-511 FPPETTLFEYT
+511 FPPDNTLFEYT

-534 AWVDKDDTVLEWDDT
+534 AWVDKDDTILEWDDT

-561 FEKLPDLQVV
+561 FEKLPDLDVV

-580 DGYAMVGVSSDFTAT
+580 DGYAMVGVSSNLTAT
-595 IANVGVRNMTASE
+595 IANVGVRDMTASE

-623 AQLALI
+623 AQLAII
-629 NVDQAL
+629 NVNQAL

-642 ISIPFRFLENA
+642 VSIPFMFSENA
-653 QYRLVA
+653 QYRLVV
-659 KVDEAKLIQE
+659 KVDEAKLIDE
-669 EDEWNNEDYKNIYA
+669 EDIWNNENFKNIYA

-713 GMSNIPEEGT
+713 GMSNLPEEGN

-754 IGTGYQVGS
+754 IGTGYQV
-763 CTGKASD
+763 
-770 GSTLSTRTDCEA
+770 
-782 EAQKM
+782 
-787 GNDYPTWKSGPYG
+787 SGPYG

-813 VMPWIPSADRTDDY
+813 VMPWIPGADRTDDY
-827 VVLVEVS
+827 VVWVEVS
-834 SDINVVF
+834 SDINVIF

-851 IEKLTTNLLVE
+851 IEKLTTNLLVD

-955 NEIDN
+955 NEMDN
-960 EFPSQD
+960 EFPSLE
-966 VTFGGSTSVDPT
+966 VTFGDSTSTGPID
-978 NEEDEGLFGLPAPSM
+978 EEDEGLFGLPAPS
-993 AIAMGMLGL
+993 IVVAMGMVGL

>member
-1 MVYIDKYS
+1 
-9 KPLIKGPKAGAR
+9 
-21 VIVMDVDYKKKLFAS
+21 MDVDYKKKFFAS
-36 AVSIALVFSSLM
+36 AVTVALVFSSLM

-58 DDLEVSNLY
+58 DDLEVSDLY
-67 ELTGNPPPRA
+67 ELAGSPPPRA
-77 NIPYDFFVGWK
+77 NIPYDFLVGWK
-88 NTGDD
+88 NMGDD

-100 LFSDCDQDDLADESS
+100 LFSDCDQDDLGDESD
-115 TIAMGAG
+115 TITMGAG

-135 VGEICYSATIYYA
+135 VGETCYSATIYYDSI
-148 LTDYGEFENYI
+148 DYGEFENYA

-171 IEFDMEGNQA
+171 IEFDMENNQA
-181 SPGEEVSVIFEY
+181 NPGEEVNVIFEY
-193 GNEGDVST
+193 GDEGDVST

-206 FMAYFDPLDDNATNS
+206 FMAYFDPLDDDATNS
-221 FDPSPLTFDF
+221 FAPSPVTFDF
-231 LSPPP
+231 LSPPHA
-236 SDAPPEPERMEW
+236 DAPPEPDRMEW
-248 YHTIPSDTDEGRYK
+248 QYTVPGDTDEGRYK
-262 FTIVI
+262 FTVII
-267 DSDEN
+267 DSEEN
-272 NTDEDPDLDNNN
+272 NTDEDPDLDNNR

-293 CSEPDL
+293 CTEPDL
-299 KIWDNGIDSIRAE
+299 RVWDNSIDSIRAE

-319 NTVTFKYSI
+319 NIVTFKYSI

-348 LVMHLEVMKCPDGDC
+348 LVMYLEVMKCPDGDC
-363 SEQTWVFVNQSKSIR
+363 SGQTWVFVNQSNSIR
-378 TPIGAG
+378 TPIGGG

-393 AANWSTTSDDAGF
+393 AINWSTAPDDAGF
-406 WNVRIV
+406 WNVRVI

-423 EDNNNLDWF
+423 ENNNDLDWF
-432 KVYDEYFELKEQRPD
+432 KVYDGYFELKEQRPD
-447 LIVNS
+447 LIVNG

-468 QIAVTQSIL
+468 QIAVTQSVL
-477 GDLMADDADVFIKIR
+477 GDAFADDTDVFIKIR

-498 IDWFKIDDSKTVG
+498 IDWFLLDESKGCTGCPKTVG
-511 FPPETTLFEYT
+511 FPPDNTLFEYT

-534 AWVDKDDTVLEWDDT
+534 AWVDKDDTILEWDET

-561 FEKLPDLQVV
+561 FEKLPDLDVV

-580 DGYAMVGVSSDFTAT
+580 DGYAMVGVSSNLTAT
-595 IANVGVRNMTASE
+595 IANVGVRDMTASE

-623 AQLALI
+623 AQLAII
-629 NVDQAL
+629 NVNQAL

-642 ISIPFRFLENA
+642 VSIPFMFSENA
-653 QYRLVA
+653 QYRLVV
-659 KVDEAKLIQE
+659 KVDEAKLIDE
-669 EDEWNNEDYKNIYA
+669 EDTWNNENFKNIYA

-713 GMSNIPEEGT
+713 GMSNLPEEGT

-754 IGTGYQVGS
+754 IGTGYQV
-763 CTGKASD
+763 
-770 GSTLSTRTDCEA
+770 
-782 EAQKM
+782 
-787 GNDYPTWKSGPYG
+787 SGPYG

-813 VMPWIPSADRTDDY
+813 VMPWIPGADRTDDY
-827 VVLVEVS
+827 VVWVEVS
-834 SDINVVF
+834 SDINVIF

-851 IEKLTTNLLVE
+851 IEKLTTNLLVD

-902 YAEGGAPID
+902 YAEGGSPID

-955 NEIDN
+955 NEMDN
-960 EFPSQD
+960 EFPSLE
-966 VTFGGSTSVDPT
+966 VTFGESTSTGPT
-978 NEEDEGLFGLPAPSM
+978 DEEDEGLFGLPAPS
-993 AIAMGMLGL
+993 IVVAMGMVGL

>member
-1 MVYIDKYS
+1 
-9 KPLIKGPKAGAR
+9 
-21 VIVMDVDYKKKLFAS
+21 MDVDYKKKFFAS
-36 AVSIALVFSSLM
+36 AVTVALLFSSLM

-67 ELTGNPPPRA
+67 ELPGNPPPRA

-100 LFSDCDQDDLADESS
+100 LFSDCDQDDLADESD
-115 TIAMGAG
+115 TITMGAG

-135 VGEICYSATIYYA
+135 VGETCYSATIHYDS
-148 LTDYGEFENYI
+148 TDYGEFENYI

-171 IEFDMEGNQA
+171 IEFDMESNQA
-181 SPGEEVSVIFEY
+181 SPGEEVNVIFEY

-206 FMAYFDPLDDNATNS
+206 FMAYFDPLDDDATNS

-231 LSPPP
+231 LSPPHA
-236 SDAPPEPERMEW
+236 DAPPEPESMQW
-248 YHTIPSDTDEGRYK
+248 QYTVPSDTDEGRYK
-262 FTIVI
+262 FTVII
-267 DSDEN
+267 DSEEN
-272 NTDEDPDLDNNN
+272 NTDEDPDLDNNR

-299 KIWDNGIDSIRAE
+299 RVWDNSIDSIRAE
-312 PIDPISG
+312 PLDPISG
-319 NTVTFKYSI
+319 NTVTFTYSI
-328 ENAGEG
+328 ENVGEG
-334 DAEPPGPFDEEDGE
+334 DAEPPGPFDEEEGE
-348 LVMHLEVMKCPDGDC
+348 LVVHLEVMKCPDEDC
-363 SEQTWVFVNQSKSIR
+363 SGQTWVFVNQSKSIR
-378 TPIGAG
+378 TPIGGG

-393 AANWSTTSDDAGF
+393 AVNWSTTFDDSGF

-412 VDGENVIDETD
+412 VDGEDVIDETD
-423 EDNNNLDWF
+423 EDNNDLDWF
-432 KVYDEYFELKEQRPD
+432 KVYDEYFELREQRPD
-447 LIVNS
+447 LIVNG

-468 QIAVTQSIL
+468 QVAVTQSIL
-477 GDLMADDADVFIKIR
+477 GDRMADDTDVFIKIR

-511 FPPETTLFEYT
+511 LPPETTIFEYT

-534 AWVDKDDTVLEWDDT
+534 AWVDKDDTILEWEET
-549 NNQYDSDKYVEV
+549 NNEYDSDKYVEV

-580 DGYAMVGVSSDFTAT
+580 DGYAMVGVSSNLTAT
-595 IANVGVRNMTASE
+595 IANVGVRDMTASE

-623 AQLALI
+623 AQLAII

-642 ISIPFRFLENA
+642 VSIPFMFSENA
-653 QYRLVA
+653 QYRLVV
-659 KVDEAKLIQE
+659 KVDEAKLIDE
-669 EDEWNNEDYKNIYA
+669 EDTWNNENFKNIYA

-703 GKDHPITFDL
+703 GKDHPITFNL
-713 GMSNIPEEGT
+713 GMSNLPEEGT

-748 MTGFYP
+748 ITGFYP
-754 IGTGYQVGS
+754 IGIGYQV
-763 CTGKASD
+763 
-770 GSTLSTRTDCEA
+770 
-782 EAQKM
+782 
-787 GNDYPTWKSGPYG
+787 SGPYG

-813 VMPWIPSADRTDDY
+813 VMPWIPSAERTDDY
-827 VVLVEVS
+827 FVFVEVS

-851 IEKLTTNLLVE
+851 IEKLTTNLLVD

-955 NEIDN
+955 NEMDN
-960 EFPSQD
+960 EFPSLE
-966 VTFGGSTSVDPT
+966 VTFGGPTSTDPT
-978 NEEDEGLFGLPAPSM
+978 DEEDEGLFGLPAPS
-993 AIAMGMLGL
+993 IVVAMGMVGL

>member
-1 MVYIDKYS
+1 
-9 KPLIKGPKAGAR
+9 
-21 VIVMDVDYKKKLFAS
+21 MDVIYKKKLFAS
-36 AVSIALVFSSLM
+36 AVTVALVFSSLM
-48 LLTGAQAGAE
+48 LLTGVQAGAE

-67 ELTGNPPPRA
+67 EPAGTPPPRA
-77 NIPYDFFVGWK
+77 NIPYDFLVGWK
-88 NTGDD
+88 NMGDD

-100 LFSDCDQDDLADESS
+100 LFSDCDQDGLADESD
-115 TIAMGAG
+115 TITMGAG

-135 VGEICYSATIYYA
+135 VGETCYSATIFYDSI
-148 LTDYGEFENYI
+148 DYGEFENYV

-171 IEFDMEGNQA
+171 IGFNMENNQA
-181 SPGEEVSVIFEY
+181 NPGEDVNVIFEY
-193 GNEGDVST
+193 GDEGDVST

-206 FMAYFDPLDDNATNS
+206 FMAYFDPLDDDATNS
-221 FDPSPLTFDF
+221 FAPSPVTFDF
-231 LSPPP
+231 LSPPHA
-236 SDAPPEPERMEW
+236 DAPPEPESMEW
-248 YHTIPSDTDEGRYK
+248 QYTVPSDTDEGRYK
-262 FTIVI
+262 FTVII
-267 DSDEN
+267 DSEEN
-272 NTDEDPDLDNNN
+272 NTDEDPDLDNNR

-293 CSEPDL
+293 CTEPDL
-299 KIWDNGIDSIRAE
+299 RVWDNSIDSIRAE
-312 PIDPISG
+312 PLDPISG
-319 NTVTFKYSI
+319 NIVTFTYSI

-334 DAEPPGPFDEEDGE
+334 DAVPPGPFDEEEGE
-348 LVMHLEVMKCPDGDC
+348 LVVHLEVMKCPDGDC
-363 SEQTWVFVNQSKSIR
+363 SGQTWVFVNQSKSIR
-378 TPIGAG
+378 TPIGGG

-393 AANWSTTSDDAGF
+393 AANWSTSSDDAGF

-412 VDGENVIDETD
+412 VDGEDVIDETD
-423 EDNNNLDWF
+423 ESNNDLDWF
-432 KVYDEYFELKEQRPD
+432 KVYDEYFELREQRPD
-447 LIVNS
+447 LIVNG

-468 QIAVTQSIL
+468 QVAVTQSTL
-477 GDLMADDADVFIKIR
+477 GDRMADDTDVFIKIR

-511 FPPETTLFEYT
+511 LPPETTLFEYT

-534 AWVDKDDTVLEWDDT
+534 AWVDKDDTILEWDDT
-549 NNQYDSDKYVEV
+549 NNQYGSDKYVEV
-561 FEKLPDLQVV
+561 FEKLPDLDVV

-580 DGYAMVGVSSDFTAT
+580 DGYAMVGVSSNLTAT
-595 IANVGVRNMTASE
+595 IANVGVRDMTASE

-623 AQLALI
+623 ALLATI

-642 ISIPFRFLENA
+642 VSIPFMFSENA
-653 QYRLVA
+653 QYRLVV
-659 KVDEAKLIQE
+659 KVDEAKLI
-669 EDEWNNEDYKNIYA
+669 DEVDIWNNENFKNIYA

-695 VAVNDGLA
+695 VALNDGLA

-713 GMSNIPEEGT
+713 GMSNLPEEGT

-734 TFGFGEVLAVAMEN
+734 TFGFGEVLAVSMEN
-748 MTGFYP
+748 TTVSGNPAGSCDGKDVTVNDGKQYCTV
-754 IGTGYQVGS
+754 GTGYQV
-763 CTGKASD
+763 
-770 GSTLSTRTDCEA
+770 
-782 EAQKM
+782 
-787 GNDYPTWKSGPYG
+787 SGPYG

-813 VMPWIPSADRTDDY
+813 VMPWIPGAERTDDY
-827 VVLVEVS
+827 VVFVEVS

-851 IEKLTTNLLVE
+851 IVKLTTNLLVD

-955 NEIDN
+955 NEMDN
-960 EFPSQD
+960 EFPSLE
-966 VTFGGSTSVDPT
+966 VTFGGPTSTGPT
-978 NEEDEGLFGLPAPSM
+978 DEEDEGLFGLPAPS
-993 AIAMGMLGL
+993 IVVAMGMVGL

>member
-1 MVYIDKYS
+1 
-9 KPLIKGPKAGAR
+9 
-21 VIVMDVDYKKKLFAS
+21 MDVNYKKKLFAS
-36 AVSIALVFSSLM
+36 AVTVALVFSSLM
-48 LLTGAQAGAE
+48 LLTGVQAGAE

-67 ELTGNPPPRA
+67 EPAGTPPPRA
-77 NIPYDFFVGWK
+77 NIPYDFLVGWK
-88 NTGDD
+88 NMGDD

-100 LFSDCDQDDLADESS
+100 LFSDCDQDGLADESD
-115 TIAMGAG
+115 TITMGAG

-135 VGEICYSATIYYA
+135 VGETCYSATIFYDSI
-148 LTDYGEFENYI
+148 DYGEFENYV

-171 IEFDMEGNQA
+171 IGFNMENNQA
-181 SPGEEVSVIFEY
+181 NPGEDVNVIFEY
-193 GNEGDVST
+193 GDEGDVST

-206 FMAYFDPLDDNATNS
+206 FMAYFDPLDDDATNS
-221 FDPSPLTFDF
+221 FAPSPVTFDF
-231 LSPPP
+231 LSPPHA
-236 SDAPPEPERMEW
+236 DAPPEPESMEW
-248 YHTIPSDTDEGRYK
+248 QYTVPSDTDEGRYK
-262 FTIVI
+262 FTVII
-267 DSDEN
+267 DSEEN
-272 NTDEDPDLDNNN
+272 NTDEDPDLDNNR

-293 CSEPDL
+293 CTEPDL
-299 KIWDNGIDSIRAE
+299 RVWDNSIDSIRAE
-312 PIDPISG
+312 PLDPISG
-319 NTVTFKYSI
+319 NTVTFTYSI

-334 DAEPPGPFDEEDGE
+334 DAEPPGPFDEEEGE
-348 LVMHLEVMKCPDGDC
+348 LVVHLEVMKCPDGDC
-363 SEQTWVFVNQSKSIR
+363 SGQTWVFVNQSKSIR
-378 TPIGAG
+378 TPIGGG

-393 AANWSTTSDDAGF
+393 AANWSTSSDDAGF

-412 VDGENVIDETD
+412 VDGEDVIDETD
-423 EDNNNLDWF
+423 ESNNDLDWF
-432 KVYDEYFELKEQRPD
+432 KVYDEYFELREQRPD
-447 LIVNS
+447 LIVNG

-468 QIAVTQSIL
+468 QVAVTQSTL
-477 GDLMADDADVFIKIR
+477 GDRMADDTDVFIKIR

-511 FPPETTLFEYT
+511 LPPETTLFEYT

-534 AWVDKDDTVLEWDDT
+534 AWVDKDDTILEWDDT
-549 NNQYDSDKYVEV
+549 NNQYDVEV
-561 FEKLPDLQVV
+561 FEKLPDLDVV

-580 DGYAMVGVSSDFTAT
+580 DGYAMVGVSSNLTAT
-595 IANVGVRNMTASE
+595 IANVGVRDMTASE

-623 AQLALI
+623 ALLATI

-642 ISIPFRFLENA
+642 VSIPFMFSENA
-653 QYRLVA
+653 QYRLVV
-659 KVDEAKLIQE
+659 KVDEAKLIDE
-669 EDEWNNEDYKNIYA
+669 EDIWNNENFKNIYA

-695 VAVNDGLA
+695 VALNDGLA

-713 GMSNIPEEGT
+713 GMSNLPEEGT

-754 IGTGYQVGS
+754 IGTGYQV
-763 CTGKASD
+763 
-770 GSTLSTRTDCEA
+770 
-782 EAQKM
+782 
-787 GNDYPTWKSGPYG
+787 SGPYG

-813 VMPWIPSADRTDDY
+813 VMPWIPSAERTDDY
-827 VVLVEVS
+827 VVFVEVS

-851 IEKLTTNLLVE
+851 IVKLTTNLLVD

-955 NEIDN
+955 NEMDN
-960 EFPSQD
+960 EFPSLE
-966 VTFGGSTSVDPT
+966 VSFGGPTSTVPT
-978 NEEDEGLFGLPAPSM
+978 DEEDEGLFGLPAPSIVLAM
-993 AIAMGMLGL
+993 AMVGL

>member
-1 MVYIDKYS
+1 
-9 KPLIKGPKAGAR
+9 
-21 VIVMDVDYKKKLFAS
+21 MDVNYKKKLFAS
-36 AVSIALVFSSLM
+36 AVTVALVFSSLM

-67 ELTGNPPPRA
+67 EPAGTPPPRA
-77 NIPYDFFVGWK
+77 NIPYDFLVGWK
-88 NTGDD
+88 NMGDD

-100 LFSDCDQDDLADESS
+100 LFSDCDQDGLADESD
-115 TIAMGAG
+115 TITMGAG

-135 VGEICYSATIYYA
+135 VGETCYSATIFYDSI
-148 LTDYGEFENYI
+148 DYGEFENYV

-171 IEFDMEGNQA
+171 IGFNMENNQA
-181 SPGEEVSVIFEY
+181 NPGEEVNVIFEY
-193 GNEGDVST
+193 GDEGDVST

-206 FMAYFDPLDDNATNS
+206 FMAYFDPLDDDATNS
-221 FDPSPLTFDF
+221 FAPSPVTFDF
-231 LSPPP
+231 LSPPHA
-236 SDAPPEPERMEW
+236 DAPPEPESMEW
-248 YHTIPSDTDEGRYK
+248 QYTVPSDTDEGRYK
-262 FTIVI
+262 FTVII
-267 DSDEN
+267 DSEEN
-272 NTDEDPDLDNNN
+272 NTDEDPDLDNNR

-293 CSEPDL
+293 CTEPDL
-299 KIWDNGIDSIRAE
+299 RVWDNSIDSIRAE
-312 PIDPISG
+312 PLDPISG
-319 NTVTFKYSI
+319 NIVTFTYSI

-334 DAEPPGPFDEEDGE
+334 DAEPPGPFDEEEGE
-348 LVMHLEVMKCPDGDC
+348 LVVHLEVMKCPDGDC
-363 SEQTWVFVNQSKSIR
+363 SGQTWVFVNQSKSIR
-378 TPIGAG
+378 TPIGGG

-393 AANWSTTSDDAGF
+393 AANWSTSSDDAGF

-412 VDGENVIDETD
+412 VDGEDVIDETD
-423 EDNNNLDWF
+423 ESNNVLDWF
-432 KVYDEYFELKEQRPD
+432 KVYDEYFELREQRPD
-447 LIVNS
+447 LIVNG

-468 QIAVTQSIL
+468 QVAVTQSTL
-477 GDLMADDADVFIKIR
+477 GDRMADDTDVFIKIR

-511 FPPETTLFEYT
+511 LPPETTLFEYT

-534 AWVDKDDTVLEWDDT
+534 AWVDKDDTILEWDDT
-549 NNQYDSDKYVEV
+549 NNQYGSDKYVEV
-561 FEKLPDLQVV
+561 FEKLPDLDVV

-580 DGYAMVGVSSDFTAT
+580 DGYAMVGVSSNLTAT
-595 IANVGVRNMTASE
+595 IANVGVRDMTASE

-623 AQLALI
+623 ALLATI

-642 ISIPFRFLENA
+642 VSIPFMFSENA
-653 QYRLVA
+653 QYRLVV
-659 KVDEAKLIQE
+659 KVDEAKLI
-669 EDEWNNEDYKNIYA
+669 DEVDTWNNENFKNIYA

-695 VAVNDGLA
+695 VALNDGLA

-713 GMSNIPEEGT
+713 GMSNLPEEGT

-734 TFGFGEVLAVAMEN
+734 TFGFGEVLAVSMEN
-748 MTGFYP
+748 TTVSGNPAGSCDGKDVTVNDGKQYCTV
-754 IGTGYQVGS
+754 GTGYQV
-763 CTGKASD
+763 
-770 GSTLSTRTDCEA
+770 
-782 EAQKM
+782 
-787 GNDYPTWKSGPYG
+787 SGPYG

-813 VMPWIPSADRTDDY
+813 VMPWIPSAERTDDY
-827 VVLVEVS
+827 VVFVEVS

-851 IEKLTTNLLVE
+851 IVKLTTNLLVD

-955 NEIDN
+955 NEMDN
-960 EFPSQD
+960 EFPSLE
-966 VTFGGSTSVDPT
+966 VAFGGPTSTGPT
-978 NEEDEGLFGLPAPSM
+978 DEEDEGFLGLPAPS
-993 AIAMGMLGL
+993 IVVAMGMVGL